1 MKSNETKTYGS
12 IRKIKAYGT
21 CGVILGLAAL
31 AVATTNGVQAD
42 EVAKTEPT
50 TVAPANTATNLPDS
64 QPAKTAEQQNQLNQA
79 GQAQGNV
86 TVQVDN
92 SQVNQAAQA
101 AQKEGVKVVQDASV
115 DKGTTNT
122 ITETQKAQAE
132 IAADQAKQRAAVE
145 KTTEDYVKAKDDH
158 TKAVEE
164 TKQANA
170 KIKADNAA
178 LKEAHDKAEK
188 AGQDVNQAVSTA
200 KDKVKAEF
208 KDAKVSESSKT
219 IKVEATKDSYDAY
232 TKEVEKVKTD
242 NQKSTDTYIAEKR
255 KENKEIEDTKAYN
268 EGVRKRNAEGKAK
281 VEAENAE
288 IAKRNQAQLDH
299 KKSVEDENAAITKRN
314 AEGQAKVEAENVAI
328 DDFNKKVAE
337 HNKAEDARVAK
348 EKAEAEKNKKK
359 DGYLSEVVS
368 QGLVFKNEADAHI
381 DVKGADSYISA
392 KGLHEAFKD
401 ITRIMGLGEDQLQQY
416 VTYFSLPGA
425 KDLKLS
431 KDPSRLTSKFEL
443 YKSKA
448 GFAFGGE
455 GNQFGAVN
463 SKVGKTVTVTYTNLK
478 NSSYKGRAI
487 SKMELDVTVKS
498 TSENIQDDVV
508 FGFSKNPAKGIEVA
522 ARYKDTNK
530 DYKLDL
536 SLRTR
541 FYDADGNLINF
552 EDNKDNPNEAKGL
565 LSLSSLNAYKNHVE
579 TARPSDTARFIQISG
594 SSIVKHDNGLVY
606 SNEKDNSNGN
616 HFGLNQHNI
625 IDSTTSPY
633 YWYLAGALALKGTN
647 PEYGITVT
655 SWDKLGDRK
664 SEGRFTPSIWFT
676 VTSELAATGVPTRP
690 QYQQPKERKNFTP
703 EKLKEVPTPKLETPK
718 NFTPE
723 KLKEVPTP
731 KAKLTLV
738 KVNGVPTP
746 TYKPKEKEPTV
757 PVVPTVHVH
766 DYKLSTRP
774 QVQKAVENADKV
786 NINGQYVAKN
796 SLNRF
801 VLQTETLPAGRKPIT
816 QLVFNDHLPQGFKVD
831 LEKTKEANK
840 GYEVAYNEKANLL
853 TFKATTAT
861 LTSVNKDLAK
871 EYKLADLSVWGR
883 PQNDAAD
890 YENVFEIVVN
900 GGGSNGYVRKS
911 NKVLIHTPGK
921 PTPNT
926 PNDPKNPNRDPLKP
940 EKHNYNAAGTL
951 VDGKEMLPEGINY
964 YVSKWT
970 NRPNKN
976 DKSGK
981 EAIAKGFAYIE
992 DYQDDAVT
1000 PLESRFQV
1008 KDAEG
1013 KAVNGLKMYHVLD
1026 RKTLSKALNDMI
1038 DRSGISPKGAFYMW
1052 VAEKP
1057 EEFYKAYVQT
1067 GMDLYFH
1074 TPMQN
1079 KKGFTG
1085 KYTNQTFQVQFGN
1098 GYYSNVVVN
1107 HVPKLKVQKRVYNK
1121 LGDGQNLDGKLIKLG
1136 DKFYYFLDGAK
1147 LPADRG
1153 EALKEYR
1160 FYDDFDEKGDE
1171 FTGEYKAMAGVDI
1184 KLKDGTVIKAGTDLS
1199 QYAELKYDKAKGV
1212 VEISMKQDFLDKVDN
1227 ASEFDIDAAIQMKR
1241 IASGT
1246 FENTYKNVVNGH
1258 EVVSNTVKTSTPEP
1272 EKPQPKKPTP
1282 APKTPAPTLPQT
1294 GTASGIG
1301 LSVLGMILAGLG
1313 LFGLKKHKEN

>member
-92 SQVNQAAQA
+92 GQVNQAAQA
-101 AQKEGVKVVQDASV
+101 AQKEGVKVVQDATV
-115 DKGTTNT
+115 DKGTTNSLA
-122 ITETQKAQAE
+122 ETQKAQAE
-132 IAADQAKQRAAVE
+132 IAADQAKQKAAVE

-158 TKAVEE
+158 AKAVEE

-178 LKEAHDKAEK
+178 LKEAHDQAAQ
-188 AGQDVNQAVSTA
+188 AGQDVNQAVATS

-208 KDAKVSESSKT
+208 KDAQVSESSKT

-232 TKEVEKVKTD
+232 TKEVEKVKTE
-242 NQKSTDTYIAEKR
+242 NQKAIDTYVEEKR
-255 KENKEIEDTKAYN
+255 KEDKDIADTKAYN
-268 EGVRKRNAEGKAK
+268 EEVRKRNTKRKDE
-281 VEAENAE
+281 VDAENDK
-288 IAKRNQAQLDH
+288 IA
-299 KKSVEDENAAITKRN
+299 
-314 AEGQAKVEAENVAI
+314 
-328 DDFNKKVAE
+328 DFNKKVSQHNQAE
-337 HNKAEDARVAK
+337 NDRVAA
-348 EKAEAEKNKKK
+348 EKAQAEKDKTK
-359 DGYLSEVVS
+359 DGYLSQASVQNLIYNSEPNATFEVLTPNS
-368 QGLVFKNEADAHI
+368 GYQALSSDDKRYEPQEKIAQGKFVGTVNLKQGKSI
-381 DVKGADSYISA
+381 QVKYSNLQNSSYNGKKISSVV
-392 KGLHEAFKD
+392 L
-401 ITRIMGLGEDQLQQY
+401 
-416 VTYFSLPGA
+416 TYTN
-425 KDLKLS
+425 KT
-431 KDPSRLTSKFEL
+431 KDPSPKADLGMAFFKDPTKTFWLFTTTNSDTIPTEVGIDLEFFDDKGQKISLTKDEALIGLASLNNDTIANGANAKRSSVEQVRVDNGEVIEITGSSVKAHGNVAYADTDNHFKSAGSKFEQDDWDTGT
-443 YKSKA
+443 SKNRYY
-448 GFAFGGE
+448 GS
-455 GNQFGAVN
+455 AVA
-463 SKVGKTVTVTYTNLK
+463 KFK
-478 NSSYKGRAI
+478 NTDKISLTSISYKRPTVWLAI
-487 SKMELDVTVKS
+487 N
-498 TSENIQDDVV
+498 SEI
-508 FGFSKNPAKGIEVA
+508 A
-522 ARYKDTNK
+522 
-530 DYKLDL
+530 
-536 SLRTR
+536 
-541 FYDADGNLINF
+541 
-552 EDNKDNPNEAKGL
+552 
-565 LSLSSLNAYKNHVE
+565 
-579 TARPSDTARFIQISG
+579 
-594 SSIVKHDNGLVY
+594 
-606 SNEKDNSNGN
+606 
-616 HFGLNQHNI
+616 
-625 IDSTTSPY
+625 
-633 YWYLAGALALKGTN
+633 
-647 PEYGITVT
+647 
-655 SWDKLGDRK
+655 
-664 SEGRFTPSIWFT
+664 
-676 VTSELAATGVPTRP
+676 VP
-690 QYQQPKERKNFTP
+690 K
-703 EKLKEVPTPKLETPK
+703 VPTPPRYQEPKTPVEFK
-718 NFTPE
+718 PEPE
-723 KLKEVPTP
+723 KPVEPSKLKL
-731 KAKLTLV
+731 KLVT
-738 KVNGVPTP
+738 VNGVPDFIPTP
-746 TYKPKEKEPTV
+746 EEKFPKP

-774 QVQKAVENADKV
+774 QVQKTVENADKV

-801 VLQTETLPAGRKPIT
+801 VLQTETLPTGRKPIT

-840 GYEVAYNEKANLL
+840 GYEVAYSEKENLL

-890 YENVFEIVVN
+890 YENVFEMVVN

-921 PTPNT
+921 QQPNK

-951 VDGKEMLPEGINY
+951 VDGKEMLPGGINY

-1013 KAVNGLKMYHVLD
+1013 KAVNGLKMYHVLS
-1026 RKTLSKALNDMI
+1026 RETLSKELNDMI

-1107 HVPKLKVQKRVYNK
+1107 HVPELKVQKRVYNK

-1147 LPADRG
+1147 LTADRG

-1171 FTGEYKAMAGVDI
+1171 FTGQYKAMAAVDI

-1227 ASEFDIDAAIQMKR
+1227 ASEFDVDAAIQMKR
-1241 IASGT
+1241 IAVGT

-1258 EVVSNTVKTSTPEP
+1258 EIVSNTVKTSTPDP

-1282 APKTPAPTLPQT
+1282 APKTPAPALPQT

-1301 LSVLGMILAGLG
+1301 LSVLGMILAGFG

>member
-64 QPAKTAEQQNQLNQA
+64 QPVKTAEQQNQLNQA

-101 AQKEGVKVVQDASV
+101 AKKEGVEVVQDAPV

-122 ITETQKAQAE
+122 LAETQKAQAE
-132 IAADQAKQRAAVE
+132 IAADQAKQKAAVE
-145 KTTEDYVKAKDDH
+145 KTTEDYVKAKADH
-158 TKAVEE
+158 AKAVEA
-164 TKQANA
+164 TKKQNDQ
-170 KIKADNAA
+170 IVADNKA

-208 KDAKVSESSKT
+208 KDAKVSESTKA

-232 TKEVEKVKTD
+232 TKEVEKVKAD

-255 KENKEIEDTKAYN
+255 QEDKDIADTKAYN

-281 VEAENAE
+281 VEAENA
-288 IAKRNQAQLDH
+288 
-299 KKSVEDENAAITKRN
+299 
-314 AEGQAKVEAENVAI
+314 AI
-328 DDFNKKVAE
+328 DDFNKNVAE

-416 VTYFSLPGA
+416 VTYFSLPDA

-431 KDPSRLTSKFEL
+431 TDPSRLTSNFEL
-443 YKSKA
+443 YKAKA
-448 GFAFGGE
+448 GFVFGGE

-478 NSSYKGRAI
+478 SSSYKGRAI
-487 SKMELDVTVKS
+487 SKMELDVTVKP

-522 ARYKDTNK
+522 ARYKDTDK

-664 SEGRFTPSIWFT
+664 GEGRFTPSIWFT

-690 QYQQPKERKNFTP
+690 QYKKPKERKNFTP
-703 EKLKEVPTPKLETPK
+703 EKLKEAP
-718 NFTPE
+718 N
-723 KLKEVPTP
+723 P
-731 KAKLTLV
+731 KAKLNLV
-738 KVNGVPTP
+738 TVNGVPAP
-746 TYKPKEKEPTV
+746 TYKPNEKMPTP

-801 VLQTETLPAGRKPIT
+801 VLQTETLPAGRKPIN

-840 GYEVAYNEKANLL
+840 GYEVAYSEKENLL

-890 YENVFEIVVN
+890 YENVFEMVVN

-921 PTPNT
+921 PDPNK

-964 YVSKWT
+964 YISKWA
-970 NRPNKN
+970 NRPNKG

-1026 RKTLSKALNDMI
+1026 CKTLSKALNDMI

-1067 GMDLYFH
+1067 GMDLFFH

-1107 HVPKLKVQKRVYNK
+1107 HVPELKVQKRVYNK
-1121 LGDGQNLDGKLIKLG
+1121 LGNGQNLDGKLIKLG
-1136 DKFYYFLDGAK
+1136 DKFYYYLDGAK
-1147 LPADRG
+1147 LPANRG
-1153 EALKEYR
+1153 EVLKEYR
-1160 FYDDFDEKGDE
+1160 FFDDFDQKGDE
-1171 FTGEYKAMAGVDI
+1171 FTGEYKALAGVDI
-1184 KLKDGTVIKAGTDLS
+1184 KLKDGSVIKAGTDLS
-1199 QYAELKYDKAKGV
+1199 QYAELKYDKAKGI

-1227 ASEFDIDAAIQMKR
+1227 ASEFDVDAAIQMKR

-1258 EVVSNTVKTSTPEP
+1258 EIVSNTVKTTTPEP

-1282 APKTPAPTLPQT
+1282 APKTPAPALPQT
-1294 GTASGIG
+1294 GERSSIG
-1301 LSVLGMILAGLG
+1301 LVALGLSMLAGFG

>member
-1 MKSNETKTYGS
+1 MKSNEIKTYGS

-42 EVAKTEPT
+42 EVAKEPT

-64 QPAKTAEQQNQLNQA
+64 QAPKTAEQQNQLNQA

-86 TVQVDN
+86 NVQIDN
-92 SQVNQAAQA
+92 SQVNQAVQA
-101 AQKEGVKVVQDASV
+101 AKKEGVEVVQDAPV
-115 DKGTTNT
+115 DKGTTNSLA
-122 ITETQKAQAE
+122 ETQKAQAE
-132 IAADQAKQRAAVE
+132 IAADQAKQKAAVE

-158 TKAVEE
+158 KKAVEAV
-164 TKQANA
+164 KNQNDQIA
-170 KIKADNAA
+170 ADNKA

-188 AGQDVNQAVSTA
+188 AGQDVNQAVATA

-208 KDAKVSESSKT
+208 KDAQVSESTKT

-242 NQKSTDTYIAEKR
+242 NQKAIDTYVEEKR
-255 KENKEIEDTKAYN
+255 TEDKEIADIKAHN
-268 EGVRKRNAEGKAK
+268 EEVRKRNTKRKDE
-281 VEAENAE
+281 VDAEN
-288 IAKRNQAQLDH
+288 
-299 KKSVEDENAAITKRN
+299 DE
-314 AEGQAKVEAENVAI
+314 VV
-328 DDFNKKVAE
+328 DFNKKVLQ
-337 HNKAEDARVAK
+337 HNQAEDDRVAA
-348 EKAEAEKNKKK
+348 EKAQAEKDKTK
-359 DGYLSEVVS
+359 DGYLSQASVQNLIYNSEPNATFEVLTPNS
-368 QGLVFKNEADAHI
+368 GYQALSSDDKRYEPQEKIAQGKFVGTVNLKQGKSI
-381 DVKGADSYISA
+381 QVKYSNLQNSSYNGKKISSVV
-392 KGLHEAFKD
+392 L
-401 ITRIMGLGEDQLQQY
+401 
-416 VTYFSLPGA
+416 TYTN
-425 KDLKLS
+425 KT
-431 KDPSRLTSKFEL
+431 KDPSPKADLGMAFFKDPTKTFWLFTTTNSDTIPTEVGIDLEFFDDKGQKISLTKDEALIGLASLNNDTIANGANAKRSSVEQVRVDNGEVIEITGSSVKAHGNVAYADTDNHFKSAGSKFEQDDWDTGT
-443 YKSKA
+443 SKNRYY
-448 GFAFGGE
+448 GS
-455 GNQFGAVN
+455 AVA
-463 SKVGKTVTVTYTNLK
+463 KFK
-478 NSSYKGRAI
+478 NVDKISLTSISYKRPTVWLAI
-487 SKMELDVTVKS
+487 N
-498 TSENIQDDVV
+498 SEI
-508 FGFSKNPAKGIEVA
+508 A
-522 ARYKDTNK
+522 
-530 DYKLDL
+530 
-536 SLRTR
+536 
-541 FYDADGNLINF
+541 
-552 EDNKDNPNEAKGL
+552 
-565 LSLSSLNAYKNHVE
+565 
-579 TARPSDTARFIQISG
+579 
-594 SSIVKHDNGLVY
+594 
-606 SNEKDNSNGN
+606 
-616 HFGLNQHNI
+616 
-625 IDSTTSPY
+625 
-633 YWYLAGALALKGTN
+633 
-647 PEYGITVT
+647 
-655 SWDKLGDRK
+655 
-664 SEGRFTPSIWFT
+664 
-676 VTSELAATGVPTRP
+676 VP
-690 QYQQPKERKNFTP
+690 K
-703 EKLKEVPTPKLETPK
+703 VPTPPRYQEPKTPVEFK
-718 NFTPE
+718 PEPE
-723 KLKEVPTP
+723 KPVEPSKLKL
-731 KAKLTLV
+731 KLVT
-738 KVNGVPTP
+738 VNGVPDFIPTP
-746 TYKPKEKEPTV
+746 EENFPEP

-801 VLQTETLPAGRKPIT
+801 VLQTETLPTGRKPIT
-816 QLVFNDHLPQGFKVD
+816 QLVFNDHLPQGFKLDV
-831 LEKTKEANK
+831 EKTKESNK
-840 GYEVAYNEKANLL
+840 GYDVSYDEKTNLL

-890 YENVFEIVVN
+890 YENVFEMVVN

-940 EKHNYNAAGTL
+940 EKHNYNEQGKL

-1008 KDAEG
+1008 KDAQG

-1067 GMDLYFH
+1067 GMDLFFH
-1074 TPMQN
+1074 TPMKNQ
-1079 KKGFTG
+1079 KGFTG

-1107 HVPKLKVQKRVYNK
+1107 HVPELKVQKRVYNN

-1136 DKFYYFLDGAK
+1136 DKFYYYLDGAK
-1147 LPADRG
+1147 LPSDRG

-1171 FTGEYKAMAGVDI
+1171 FTGEYKAIAGVDI
-1184 KLKDGTVIKAGTDLS
+1184 KLKDGSVIKAGTDLS
-1199 QYAELKYDKAKGV
+1199 QYASLKYDKAKGI

-1227 ASEFDIDAAIQMKR
+1227 ASEFDVNAAIQMKR
-1241 IASGT
+1241 ISAGT

-1258 EVVSNTVKTSTPEP
+1258 ELVSNTVKTTTPEP

-1282 APKTPAPTLPQT
+1282 APKTPAPVLPQT
-1294 GTASGIG
+1294 GTASSVG
-1301 LSVLGMILAGLG
+1301 LSVLGMILAGFG
-1313 LFGLKKHKEN
+1313 LFGLKKQKEH

>member
-64 QPAKTAEQQNQLNQA
+64 QPVKTAEQQNQLNQA

-101 AQKEGVKVVQDASV
+101 AKKEGVEVVQDAPV

-122 ITETQKAQAE
+122 LAETQKAQAE
-132 IAADQAKQRAAVE
+132 IAADQAKQKAAVE
-145 KTTEDYVKAKDDH
+145 KTTEDYVKAKADH
-158 TKAVEE
+158 AKAVEA
-164 TKQANA
+164 TKKQNDQ
-170 KIKADNAA
+170 IVADNKA

-208 KDAKVSESSKT
+208 KDAKVSENSKM

-232 TKEVEKVKTD
+232 TKEVEKVKTE

-255 KENKEIEDTKAYN
+255 QEDKDISDTKAHN
-268 EGVRKRNAEGKAK
+268 EEVRKRNTKRKDE
-281 VEAENAE
+281 VDAENDK
-288 IAKRNQAQLDH
+288 IA
-299 KKSVEDENAAITKRN
+299 
-314 AEGQAKVEAENVAI
+314 
-328 DDFNKKVAE
+328 DFNKKVSQ
-337 HNKAEDARVAK
+337 HNQAEDDRVAA
-348 EKAEAEKNKKK
+348 EKAQAEKDKTK
-359 DGYLSEVVS
+359 DGYLSQASVQNLIYNSEPNATFEVLTS
-368 QGLVFKNEADAHI
+368 NSGYQALSSDDKRYEPQERIAQGKFVGTVNLKQGKSI
-381 DVKGADSYISA
+381 QVKYSNLQNSSYNGKKISSVV
-392 KGLHEAFKD
+392 L
-401 ITRIMGLGEDQLQQY
+401 
-416 VTYFSLPGA
+416 TYTN
-425 KDLKLS
+425 KT
-431 KDPSRLTSKFEL
+431 KDPSPKADLGMAFFKDPTKTFWLFTTTNSDTIPTEVGIDLEFFDDKGQKISLTKDEALIGLASLNNDTIANGANAKRSSVEQVRVDNGEVIEITGSSVKAHGNVAYADTDNHFKSAGSKFEQDDWDTGT
-443 YKSKA
+443 SKNRYY
-448 GFAFGGE
+448 GS
-455 GNQFGAVN
+455 AVA
-463 SKVGKTVTVTYTNLK
+463 KFK
-478 NSSYKGRAI
+478 NVDKISLTSISYKRPTVWLAI
-487 SKMELDVTVKS
+487 N
-498 TSENIQDDVV
+498 SEI
-508 FGFSKNPAKGIEVA
+508 A
-522 ARYKDTNK
+522 
-530 DYKLDL
+530 
-536 SLRTR
+536 
-541 FYDADGNLINF
+541 
-552 EDNKDNPNEAKGL
+552 
-565 LSLSSLNAYKNHVE
+565 
-579 TARPSDTARFIQISG
+579 
-594 SSIVKHDNGLVY
+594 
-606 SNEKDNSNGN
+606 
-616 HFGLNQHNI
+616 
-625 IDSTTSPY
+625 
-633 YWYLAGALALKGTN
+633 
-647 PEYGITVT
+647 
-655 SWDKLGDRK
+655 
-664 SEGRFTPSIWFT
+664 
-676 VTSELAATGVPTRP
+676 VP
-690 QYQQPKERKNFTP
+690 K
-703 EKLKEVPTPKLETPK
+703 VPTPPRYQEPK
-718 NFTPE
+718 IPVEFKPEPE
-723 KLKEVPTP
+723 KPVEPSKLKL
-731 KAKLTLV
+731 KLVT
-738 KVNGVPTP
+738 VNGVPDFIPTP
-746 TYKPKEKEPTV
+746 EAKFPEP

-890 YENVFEIVVN
+890 YENVFEMVVN

-921 PTPNT
+921 PDPNK

-940 EKHNYNAAGTL
+940 EKHNYNEQGKL

-970 NRPNKN
+970 NRPNKG

-1008 KDAEG
+1008 KDAQG

-1074 TPMQN
+1074 TPMQIGQ
-1079 KKGFTG
+1079 GFTG

-1107 HVPKLKVQKRVYNK
+1107 HVPELKVQKQVYNK
-1121 LGDGQNLDGKLIKLG
+1121 LGDGQNLDGKLVKLG

-1147 LPADRG
+1147 LPANRG

-1160 FYDDFDEKGDE
+1160 FFDDFDQKGDE
-1171 FTGEYKAMAGVDI
+1171 FTGEYKALAGVDI
-1184 KLKDGTVIKAGTDLS
+1184 KLKDGSVIKAGTDLS
-1199 QYAELKYDKAKGV
+1199 QYAELKYNKAKGV

-1227 ASEFDIDAAIQMKR
+1227 ASEFDVDAAIQMKR
-1241 IASGT
+1241 IAAGT

-1258 EVVSNTVKTSTPEP
+1258 EIVSNTVKTSTPTPEP

-1282 APKTPAPTLPQT
+1282 APKTPAPALPQT

-1301 LSVLGMILAGLG
+1301 LSVLGMILAGFG

>member
-1 MKSNETKTYGS
+1 MKSNESKTYGS

-64 QPAKTAEQQNQLNQA
+64 QPVKTAEQQNQLNQA

-101 AQKEGVKVVQDASV
+101 AKKEGVEVVQDAPV

-122 ITETQKAQAE
+122 LAETQKAQAE
-132 IAADQAKQRAAVE
+132 IAADQAKQKAAVE
-145 KTTEDYVKAKDDH
+145 KTTEDYVKAKADH
-158 TKAVEE
+158 AKAVEA
-164 TKQANA
+164 TKKQNDQ
-170 KIKADNAA
+170 IVADNKA

-208 KDAKVSESSKT
+208 KDAKVSESTKA

-232 TKEVEKVKTD
+232 TKEVEKVKAD

-255 KENKEIEDTKAYN
+255 QEDKDIADTKAYN

-281 VEAENAE
+281 VEAENA
-288 IAKRNQAQLDH
+288 
-299 KKSVEDENAAITKRN
+299 
-314 AEGQAKVEAENVAI
+314 AI
-328 DDFNKKVAE
+328 DDFNRNVAE
-337 HNKAEDARVAK
+337 HNKAEGARFAK
-348 EKAEAEKNKKK
+348 EKAEAEKNRVK

-401 ITRIMGLGEDQLQQY
+401 ITKSMGLGEDQLQQY
-416 VTYFSLPGA
+416 VTYFSLPDA

-443 YKSKA
+443 YKAKA
-448 GFAFGGE
+448 GFVYGGE

-487 SKMELDVTVKS
+487 SKMELDVTVKP

-616 HFGLNQHNI
+616 HFGLNQYNI

-664 SEGRFTPSIWFT
+664 GEGRFTPSIWFT

-690 QYQQPKERKNFTP
+690 QYKKPKERKNFTP
-703 EKLKEVPTPKLETPK
+703 EKLKEA
-718 NFTPE
+718 
-723 KLKEVPTP
+723 PTP
-731 KAKLTLV
+731 KAKLNLV
-738 KVNGVPTP
+738 TVNGVPAP
-746 TYKPKEKEPTV
+746 TYKPNEKMPTP
-757 PVVPTVHVH
+757 PVVPTVHYH
-766 DYKLSTRP
+766 RYQL
-774 QVQKAVENADKV
+774 KA
-786 NINGQYVAKN
+786 Q
-796 SLNRF
+796 
-801 VLQTETLPAGRKPIT
+801 
-816 QLVFNDHLPQGFKVD
+816 FKV
-831 LEKTKEANK
+831 
-840 GYEVAYNEKANLL
+840 
-853 TFKATTAT
+853 
-861 LTSVNKDLAK
+861 
-871 EYKLADLSVWGR
+871 
-883 PQNDAAD
+883 
-890 YENVFEIVVN
+890 
-900 GGGSNGYVRKS
+900 
-911 NKVLIHTPGK
+911 
-921 PTPNT
+921 
-926 PNDPKNPNRDPLKP
+926 
-940 EKHNYNAAGTL
+940 EKHNYNAKGEL
-951 VDGKEMLPEGINY
+951 IDDKEMLPEGINY
-964 YVSKWT
+964 YVSKWS
-970 NRPNKN
+970 NWQNKGN
-976 DKSGK
+976 QSSKDVVKR
-981 EAIAKGFAYIE
+981 GFAYIE
-992 DYQDDAVT
+992 DYDETKVT
-1000 PLESRFQV
+1000 GLESRFQV

-1067 GMDLYFH
+1067 GMDLFFH

-1107 HVPKLKVQKRVYNK
+1107 HVPELKVQKRVYNK
-1121 LGDGQNLDGKLIKLG
+1121 LGNGQNLDGKLIKLG
-1136 DKFYYFLDGAK
+1136 DKFYYYLDGAK
-1147 LPADRG
+1147 LPANRG
-1153 EALKEYR
+1153 EVLKEYR
-1160 FYDDFDEKGDE
+1160 FFDDFDQKGDE
-1171 FTGEYKAMAGVDI
+1171 FTGEYKALAGVDI
-1184 KLKDGTVIKAGTDLS
+1184 KLKDGSVIKVGTNLS
-1199 QYAELKYDKAKGV
+1199 QYAELKYDKAKGI

-1227 ASEFDIDAAIQMKR
+1227 ASEFDVDAAIQMKR
-1241 IASGT
+1241 IATGT

-1258 EVVSNTVKTSTPEP
+1258 EIVSNTVKTTTPEP
-1272 EKPQPKKPTP
+1272 EKPQPK
-1282 APKTPAPTLPQT
+1282 TPAPTAQKPALPQT

-1301 LSVLGMILAGLG
+1301 LSVLGMILAGFG

>member
-1 MKSNETKTYGS
+1 MKSNESKTYGS

-64 QPAKTAEQQNQLNQA
+64 QPVKTAEQQNQLNQA

-101 AQKEGVKVVQDASV
+101 AKKEGVEVVQDAPV

-122 ITETQKAQAE
+122 LAETQKAQAE
-132 IAADQAKQRAAVE
+132 IAADQAKQKAAVE
-145 KTTEDYVKAKDDH
+145 KTTEDYVKAKADH
-158 TKAVEE
+158 AKAVEA
-164 TKQANA
+164 TKKQNDQ
-170 KIKADNAA
+170 IVADNKA

-208 KDAKVSESSKT
+208 KDAKVSESTKA

-232 TKEVEKVKTD
+232 TKEVEKVKAD

-255 KENKEIEDTKAYN
+255 QEDKDIADTKAYN
-268 EGVRKRNAEGKAK
+268 EGVRKRNAEGKSK
-281 VEAENAE
+281 VEAENA
-288 IAKRNQAQLDH
+288 
-299 KKSVEDENAAITKRN
+299 
-314 AEGQAKVEAENVAI
+314 AI
-328 DDFNKKVAE
+328 DDFNKNVAE
-337 HNKAEDARVAK
+337 HNKAEDARFAK

-359 DGYLSEVVS
+359 DSYLSEVAS

-401 ITRIMGLGEDQLQQY
+401 ITKSMGLGEDQLQQY
-416 VTYFSLPGA
+416 VTYFSLPSA
-425 KDLKLS
+425 QDLKIS
-431 KDPSRLTSKFEL
+431 KDPSRLTSNFEL
-443 YKSKA
+443 YKAKA
-448 GFAFGGE
+448 GFVFGGE

-478 NSSYKGRAI
+478 SSSYKGRAI
-487 SKMELDVTVKS
+487 SKMELDVTVKP

-664 SEGRFTPSIWFT
+664 GEGRFTPSIWFT

-690 QYQQPKERKNFTP
+690 QYKKPKERKNFTP
-703 EKLKEVPTPKLETPK
+703 EKLKEA
-718 NFTPE
+718 
-723 KLKEVPTP
+723 PTP
-731 KAKLTLV
+731 KAKLNLV
-738 KVNGVPTP
+738 TVNGIPAP
-746 TYKPKEKEPTV
+746 TYKPNEKMPTP
-757 PVVPTVHVH
+757 PVVPTVHYH
-766 DYKLSTRP
+766 RYQL
-774 QVQKAVENADKV
+774 KA
-786 NINGQYVAKN
+786 Q
-796 SLNRF
+796 
-801 VLQTETLPAGRKPIT
+801 
-816 QLVFNDHLPQGFKVD
+816 FKV
-831 LEKTKEANK
+831 
-840 GYEVAYNEKANLL
+840 
-853 TFKATTAT
+853 
-861 LTSVNKDLAK
+861 
-871 EYKLADLSVWGR
+871 
-883 PQNDAAD
+883 
-890 YENVFEIVVN
+890 
-900 GGGSNGYVRKS
+900 
-911 NKVLIHTPGK
+911 
-921 PTPNT
+921 
-926 PNDPKNPNRDPLKP
+926 
-940 EKHNYNAAGTL
+940 EKHNYNAKGEL
-951 VDGKEMLPEGINY
+951 IDDKEMLPEGINY
-964 YVSKWT
+964 YVSKWS
-970 NRPNKN
+970 NWQNKGN
-976 DKSGK
+976 QSSKDVVKR
-981 EAIAKGFAYIE
+981 GFAYIE
-992 DYQDDAVT
+992 DYDETKVT
-1000 PLESRFQV
+1000 GLESRFQV

-1067 GMDLYFH
+1067 GMDLFFH

-1107 HVPKLKVQKRVYNK
+1107 HVPELKVQKRVYNK

-1171 FTGEYKAMAGVDI
+1171 FTGEYKAMAAVDI
-1184 KLKDGTVIKAGTDLS
+1184 KLKDGSVIKAGTDLS
-1199 QYAELKYDKAKGV
+1199 QYAELKHDKARGI

-1227 ASEFDIDAAIQMKR
+1227 ASEFDVNAAVQMKR

-1258 EVVSNTVKTSTPEP
+1258 ELVSNTVKTSTPEP

-1282 APKTPAPTLPQT
+1282 APKTPAPALPQT

-1301 LSVLGMILAGLG
+1301 LSVLGMILAGFG
-1313 LFGLKKHKEN
+1313 LFGLKKQKEN

>member
-12 IRKIKAYGT
+12 IRKIKAYGA

-31 AVATTNGVQAD
+31 AVATAQTSYAD
-42 EVAKTEPT
+42 EAT
-50 TVAPANTATNLPDS
+50 TTPNTATNLQAS
-64 QPAKTAEQQNQLNQA
+64 QPAQTQA
-79 GQAQGNV
+79 AKQTIAQANQAQGTVNV
-86 TVQVDN
+86 TVDN
-92 SQVNQAAQA
+92 SQVNQAANQA
-101 AQKEGVKVVQDASV
+101 QQAGVKVVQDTTV

-122 ITETQKAQAE
+122 LAETQKAQAE
-132 IAADQAKQRAAVE
+132 IAADQAKQKAAVE
-145 KTTEDYVKAKDDH
+145 QTTADYQKAKADH
-158 TKAVEE
+158 AKAVEE
-164 TKQANA
+164 TKQKNA
-170 KIKADNAA
+170 QIEAENKA
-178 LKEAHDKAEK
+178 LKEAHDKASQQ
-188 AGQDVNQAVSTA
+188 AAQTNQAVEQA
-200 KDKVKAEF
+200 KAKIKAEF
-208 KDAKVSESSKT
+208 PDAKVTETTKEVKVDANKT
-219 IKVEATKDSYDAY
+219 SYDAY
-232 TKEVEKVKTD
+232 TKAVEQVKAENKKATE
-242 NQKSTDTYIAEKR
+242 TYQAEKT
-255 KENKEIEDTKAYN
+255 KEDKEIAAAKAYN
-268 EGVRKRNAEGKAK
+268 ETVRKQNAANKAK
-281 VEAENAE
+281 VDAENAE
-288 IAKRNQAQLDH
+288 ITKRNQAQLAR
-299 KKSVEDENAAITKRN
+299 KKSVEAENAAITKRN
-314 AEGQAKVEAENVAI
+314 AAEKDKVDAENKEI
-328 DDFNKKVAE
+328 DKFNKEVAE
-337 HNKAEDARVAK
+337 FNKSEDERATRERA
-348 EKAEAEKNKKK
+348 KAEADKHK
-359 DGYLSEVVS
+359 DGYLSEVAQ
-368 QGLVFKNEADAHI
+368 QGLVYKSEKDAQVTI
-381 DVKGADSYISA
+381 KGAKSYISSN
-392 KGLHEAFKD
+392 GLKKAFEDVTKN
-401 ITRIMGLGEDQLQQY
+401 MGAGTLQQY
-416 VTYFSLPGA
+416 VTYFSQAFGD
-425 KDLKLS
+425 DLKLTN
-431 KDPSRLTSKFEL
+431 DPSRLSKTVEW
-443 YKSKA
+443 YQPQS
-448 GFAFGGE
+448 
-455 GNQFGAVN
+455 GNVYSETPMTAVN
-463 SKVGKTVTVTYTNLK
+463 AKVGQTVTVTYSNLK
-478 NSSYKGRAI
+478 NSSYKGKTI
-487 SKMELDVTVKS
+487 SRVEVDITVLPK
-498 TSENIQDDVV
+498 
-508 FGFSKNPAKGIEVA
+508 SKNIKEDYVLGVFKDPGKGIEVG
-522 ARYKDTNK
+522 ARAQDHGQDYDLNYKVK
-530 DYKLDL
+530 M
-536 SLRTR
+536 R
-541 FYDADGNLINF
+541 FYDQNGNKITF
-552 EDNKDNPNEAKGL
+552 EDTKDGAKGL
-565 LSLSSLNAYKNHVE
+565 LAASSLNAYKNHVE
-579 TARPSDTARFIQISG
+579 TMKPSDSARFVPITG
-594 SSIVKHDNGLVY
+594 SSIVQHSNGYVY

-625 IDSTTSPY
+625 VDSTTSPY
-633 YWYLAGALALKGTN
+633 YWYVGGALALKGSDPTF
-647 PEYGITVT
+647 EMRVT
-655 SWDKLGDRK
+655 SWDRLGDRK
-664 SEGRFTPSIWFT
+664 GEGRFTPSIWFT
-676 VTSELAATGVPTRP
+676 LTSELAATGVPTAPRH
-690 QYQQPKERKNFTP
+690 KEAKPHKTFTP
-703 EKLKEVPTPKLETPK
+703 EKLKEVPIPKLEELK
-718 NFTPE
+718 KFTPE
-723 KLKEVPTP
+723 KEKTVPSP
-731 KAKLTLV
+731 KAKLTLI
-738 KVNGVPTP
+738 KVNGVPAP
-746 TYKPKEKEPTV
+746 TYKPTEKLPTP

-801 VLQTETLPAGRKPIT
+801 VLKTETLPSSRKTTT

-831 LEKTKEANK
+831 LEKTKEANR

-861 LTSVNKDLAK
+861 LNSVNKDLAK

-890 YENVFEIVVN
+890 YENVFEMVVN

-921 PTPNT
+921 QDPNK
-926 PNDPKNPNRDPLKP
+926 PNDPKNPNRDPLRP
-940 EKHNYNAAGTL
+940 EKHNYNEQGKL
-951 VDGKEMLPEGINY
+951 VDGKEMLSEGINY

-1067 GMDLYFH
+1067 GMDLFFH
-1074 TPMQN
+1074 TPMKN

-1107 HVPKLKVQKRVYNK
+1107 HVPELKVQKRVYNK

-1147 LPADRG
+1147 LPANRG

-1160 FYDDFDEKGDE
+1160 FFDDFDQKGDE
-1171 FTGEYKAMAGVDI
+1171 FTGEYKAMAAVDI

-1199 QYAELKYDKAKGV
+1199 QYAELKYDKAKGI

-1227 ASEFDIDAAIQMKR
+1227 ASEFDVDAAIQMKR
-1241 IASGT
+1241 IAAGT

-1258 EVVSNTVKTSTPEP
+1258 ELVSNTVKTNTPEP
-1272 EKPQPKKPTP
+1272 EKPQPKKP
-1282 APKTPAPTLPQT
+1282 TPAPTLPQT

-1301 LSVLGMILAGLG
+1301 LSVLGMLLASFG
-1313 LFGLKKHKEN
+1313 LFGLKKYKEN

>member
-1 MKSNETKTYGS
+1 MKSNESKTYGS

-21 CGVILGLAAL
+21 CGVILGFAAL

-64 QPAKTAEQQNQLNQA
+64 QPVKTAEQQNQLNQA

-101 AQKEGVKVVQDASV
+101 AKKEGVEVVQDAPV

-122 ITETQKAQAE
+122 LAETQKAQAE
-132 IAADQAKQRAAVE
+132 IAADQAKQKAAVE
-145 KTTEDYVKAKDDH
+145 KTTEDYVKAKADH
-158 TKAVEE
+158 AKAVEA
-164 TKQANA
+164 TKKQNDQ
-170 KIKADNAA
+170 IVADNKA

-208 KDAKVSESSKT
+208 KDAKVSESTKA

-232 TKEVEKVKTD
+232 TKEVEKVKAD

-255 KENKEIEDTKAYN
+255 QEDKDIADTKAYN

-281 VEAENAE
+281 VEAENA
-288 IAKRNQAQLDH
+288 
-299 KKSVEDENAAITKRN
+299 
-314 AEGQAKVEAENVAI
+314 AI
-328 DDFNKKVAE
+328 DDFNKNVAE
-337 HNKAEDARVAK
+337 HNKAEDARFAK

-401 ITRIMGLGEDQLQQY
+401 ITKSMGLGEDQLQQY
-416 VTYFSLPGA
+416 VTYFSLPSA
-425 KDLKLS
+425 QDLKIS
-431 KDPSRLTSKFEL
+431 KDPSRLTSNFEL
-443 YKSKA
+443 YKAKA
-448 GFAFGGE
+448 GFVFGGE

-487 SKMELDVTVKS
+487 SKMELDVTVKP

-664 SEGRFTPSIWFT
+664 GEGRFTPSIWFT

-690 QYQQPKERKNFTP
+690 QYKKPKERKNFTP
-703 EKLKEVPTPKLETPK
+703 EKLKEA
-718 NFTPE
+718 
-723 KLKEVPTP
+723 PTP
-731 KAKLTLV
+731 KAKLNLV
-738 KVNGVPTP
+738 TVNGVPAP
-746 TYKPKEKEPTV
+746 TYKPNEKMPTP
-757 PVVPTVHVH
+757 PVVPTVHYH
-766 DYKLSTRP
+766 RYQL
-774 QVQKAVENADKV
+774 KA
-786 NINGQYVAKN
+786 Q
-796 SLNRF
+796 
-801 VLQTETLPAGRKPIT
+801 
-816 QLVFNDHLPQGFKVD
+816 FKV
-831 LEKTKEANK
+831 
-840 GYEVAYNEKANLL
+840 
-853 TFKATTAT
+853 
-861 LTSVNKDLAK
+861 
-871 EYKLADLSVWGR
+871 
-883 PQNDAAD
+883 
-890 YENVFEIVVN
+890 
-900 GGGSNGYVRKS
+900 
-911 NKVLIHTPGK
+911 
-921 PTPNT
+921 
-926 PNDPKNPNRDPLKP
+926 
-940 EKHNYNAAGTL
+940 EKHNYNAKGEL
-951 VDGKEMLPEGINY
+951 IDDKEMLPEGINY
-964 YVSKWT
+964 YVSKWS
-970 NRPNKN
+970 NWQNKGN
-976 DKSGK
+976 QSSKDVVKR
-981 EAIAKGFAYIE
+981 GFAYIE
-992 DYQDDAVT
+992 DYDETKVT
-1000 PLESRFQV
+1000 GLESRFQV

-1067 GMDLYFH
+1067 GMDLFFH

-1107 HVPKLKVQKRVYNK
+1107 HVPELKVQKRVYNK

-1171 FTGEYKAMAGVDI
+1171 FTGEYKAMAAVDI
-1184 KLKDGTVIKAGTDLS
+1184 KLKDGSVIKAGTDLS
-1199 QYAELKYDKAKGV
+1199 QYAELKHDKARGI

-1227 ASEFDIDAAIQMKR
+1227 ASEFDVNAAVQMKR

-1258 EVVSNTVKTSTPEP
+1258 ELVSNTVKTSTPEP

-1282 APKTPAPTLPQT
+1282 APKTPAPALPQT

-1301 LSVLGMILAGLG
+1301 LSVLGMILAGFG
-1313 LFGLKKHKEN
+1313 LFGLKKQKEN

>member
-1 MKSNETKTYGS
+1 MKSNELKTYGS

-79 GQAQGNV
+79 GRAQGNV

-101 AQKEGVKVVQDASV
+101 AKKEGVEVVQDAPV

-122 ITETQKAQAE
+122 LAETQKAQAE
-132 IAADQAKQRAAVE
+132 IAADQAKQKAAVE
-145 KTTEDYVKAKDDH
+145 KTTEDYVKAKADH
-158 TKAVEE
+158 AKAVEA
-164 TKQANA
+164 TKKQNDQ
-170 KIKADNAA
+170 IVADNKA

-208 KDAKVSESSKT
+208 KDAKVSESTKA

-232 TKEVEKVKTD
+232 TKEVEKVKAD

-255 KENKEIEDTKAYN
+255 QEDKDIADTKAYN

-281 VEAENAE
+281 VEAENA
-288 IAKRNQAQLDH
+288 
-299 KKSVEDENAAITKRN
+299 
-314 AEGQAKVEAENVAI
+314 AI
-328 DDFNKKVAE
+328 DDFNRNVAE
-337 HNKAEDARVAK
+337 HNKAEGARFAK
-348 EKAEAEKNKKK
+348 EKAEAEKNRVK

-401 ITRIMGLGEDQLQQY
+401 ITKSMGLGEDQLQQY
-416 VTYFSLPGA
+416 VTYFSLPSA
-425 KDLKLS
+425 QDLKIS
-431 KDPSRLTSKFEL
+431 KDPSRLTSNFEL
-443 YKSKA
+443 YKAKA
-448 GFAFGGE
+448 GFVYGGE

-487 SKMELDVTVKS
+487 SKMELDVTVKP

-616 HFGLNQHNI
+616 HFGLNQYNI

-664 SEGRFTPSIWFT
+664 GEGRFTPSIWFT

-690 QYQQPKERKNFTP
+690 QYKKPKERKNFTP
-703 EKLKEVPTPKLETPK
+703 EKLKEA
-718 NFTPE
+718 
-723 KLKEVPTP
+723 PTP
-731 KAKLTLV
+731 KAKLNLV
-738 KVNGVPTP
+738 TVNGVPAP
-746 TYKPKEKEPTV
+746 TYKPNEKMPTP
-757 PVVPTVHVH
+757 PVVPTVHYH
-766 DYKLSTRP
+766 RYQL
-774 QVQKAVENADKV
+774 KA
-786 NINGQYVAKN
+786 Q
-796 SLNRF
+796 
-801 VLQTETLPAGRKPIT
+801 
-816 QLVFNDHLPQGFKVD
+816 FKV
-831 LEKTKEANK
+831 
-840 GYEVAYNEKANLL
+840 
-853 TFKATTAT
+853 
-861 LTSVNKDLAK
+861 
-871 EYKLADLSVWGR
+871 
-883 PQNDAAD
+883 
-890 YENVFEIVVN
+890 
-900 GGGSNGYVRKS
+900 
-911 NKVLIHTPGK
+911 
-921 PTPNT
+921 
-926 PNDPKNPNRDPLKP
+926 
-940 EKHNYNAAGTL
+940 EKHNYNAKGEL
-951 VDGKEMLPEGINY
+951 IDDKEMLPEGINY
-964 YVSKWT
+964 YVSKWS
-970 NRPNKN
+970 NWQNKGN
-976 DKSGK
+976 QSSKDVVKR
-981 EAIAKGFAYIE
+981 GFAYIE
-992 DYQDDAVT
+992 DYDETKVT
-1000 PLESRFQV
+1000 GLESRFQV

-1067 GMDLYFH
+1067 GMDLFFH

-1107 HVPKLKVQKRVYNK
+1107 HVPELKVQKRVYNK
-1121 LGDGQNLDGKLIKLG
+1121 LGNGQNLDGKLIKLG
-1136 DKFYYFLDGAK
+1136 DKFYYYLDGAK
-1147 LPADRG
+1147 LPANRG

-1160 FYDDFDEKGDE
+1160 FFDDFDQKGDE
-1171 FTGEYKAMAGVDI
+1171 FTGEYKALAGVDI
-1184 KLKDGTVIKAGTDLS
+1184 KLKDGSVIKVGTNLS
-1199 QYAELKYDKAKGV
+1199 QYAELKYDKAKGI
-1212 VEISMKQDFLDKVDN
+1212 VEISMKQDFLDKV
-1227 ASEFDIDAAIQMKR
+1227 
-1241 IASGT
+1241 
-1246 FENTYKNVVNGH
+1246 
-1258 EVVSNTVKTSTPEP
+1258 
-1272 EKPQPKKPTP
+1272 
-1282 APKTPAPTLPQT
+1282 
-1294 GTASGIG
+1294 
-1301 LSVLGMILAGLG
+1301 
-1313 LFGLKKHKEN
+1313 

>member
-1 MKSNETKTYGS
+1 MKSNESKTYGS

-79 GQAQGNV
+79 GRAQGNV

-101 AQKEGVKVVQDASV
+101 AKKEGVEVVQDAPV

-122 ITETQKAQAE
+122 LAETQKAQAE
-132 IAADQAKQRAAVE
+132 IAADQAKQKAAVE
-145 KTTEDYVKAKDDH
+145 KTTEDYVKAKADH
-158 TKAVEE
+158 AKAVEA
-164 TKQANA
+164 TKKQNDQ
-170 KIKADNAA
+170 IVADNKA

-208 KDAKVSESSKT
+208 KDAKVSESTKA

-232 TKEVEKVKTD
+232 TKEVEKVKAD

-255 KENKEIEDTKAYN
+255 QEDKDIADTKAYN

-281 VEAENAE
+281 VEAENA
-288 IAKRNQAQLDH
+288 
-299 KKSVEDENAAITKRN
+299 
-314 AEGQAKVEAENVAI
+314 AI
-328 DDFNKKVAE
+328 DDFNRNVAE
-337 HNKAEDARVAK
+337 HNKAEDARFAK
-348 EKAEAEKNKKK
+348 EKAEAEKNRVK

-401 ITRIMGLGEDQLQQY
+401 ITRIMGFGEDQLQQY
-416 VTYFSLPGA
+416 VTYFSLPDA

-443 YKSKA
+443 YKAKA
-448 GFAFGGE
+448 GFVYGGE

-487 SKMELDVTVKS
+487 SKMELDVTVKP

-664 SEGRFTPSIWFT
+664 GEGRFTPSIWFT

-690 QYQQPKERKNFTP
+690 QYKKPKERKNFTP
-703 EKLKEVPTPKLETPK
+703 EKLKEA
-718 NFTPE
+718 
-723 KLKEVPTP
+723 PTP
-731 KAKLTLV
+731 KAKLNLV
-738 KVNGVPTP
+738 TVNGVPAP
-746 TYKPKEKEPTV
+746 TYKPNEKMPTP
-757 PVVPTVHVH
+757 PVVPTVHYH
-766 DYKLSTRP
+766 RYQL
-774 QVQKAVENADKV
+774 KA
-786 NINGQYVAKN
+786 Q
-796 SLNRF
+796 
-801 VLQTETLPAGRKPIT
+801 
-816 QLVFNDHLPQGFKVD
+816 FKV
-831 LEKTKEANK
+831 
-840 GYEVAYNEKANLL
+840 
-853 TFKATTAT
+853 
-861 LTSVNKDLAK
+861 
-871 EYKLADLSVWGR
+871 
-883 PQNDAAD
+883 
-890 YENVFEIVVN
+890 
-900 GGGSNGYVRKS
+900 
-911 NKVLIHTPGK
+911 
-921 PTPNT
+921 
-926 PNDPKNPNRDPLKP
+926 
-940 EKHNYNAAGTL
+940 EKHNYNAKGEL
-951 VDGKEMLPEGINY
+951 IDDKEMLPEGINY
-964 YVSKWT
+964 YVSKWS
-970 NRPNKN
+970 NWQNKGN
-976 DKSGK
+976 QSSKDVVKR
-981 EAIAKGFAYIE
+981 GFAYIE
-992 DYQDDAVT
+992 DYDETKVT
-1000 PLESRFQV
+1000 GLESRFQV

-1067 GMDLYFH
+1067 GMDLFFH

-1107 HVPKLKVQKRVYNK
+1107 HVPELKVQKRVYNK
-1121 LGDGQNLDGKLIKLG
+1121 LGNGQNLDGKLIKLG
-1136 DKFYYFLDGAK
+1136 DKFYYYLDGAK
-1147 LPADRG
+1147 LPANRG

-1160 FYDDFDEKGDE
+1160 FFDDFDQKGDE
-1171 FTGEYKAMAGVDI
+1171 FTGEYKALAGVDI
-1184 KLKDGTVIKAGTDLS
+1184 KLKDGSVIKAGTDLS
-1199 QYAELKYDKAKGV
+1199 QYAELKYDKAKGI

-1227 ASEFDIDAAIQMKR
+1227 ASEFDVDAAVQMKR

-1258 EVVSNTVKTSTPEP
+1258 EIVSNTVKTTTPEP

-1282 APKTPAPTLPQT
+1282 APKTPAPALPQT

-1301 LSVLGMILAGLG
+1301 LSVLGMILAGFG
-1313 LFGLKKHKEN
+1313 LFGLKKQKEN

>member
-31 AVATTNGVQAD
+31 AVATAQTSYA
-42 EVAKTEPT
+42 EEAT
-50 TVAPANTATNLPDS
+50 TTPNTATNLPAS
-64 QPAKTAEQQNQLNQA
+64 QPAQTQAAQQSIAQA
-79 GQAQGNV
+79 NQAQGTVNV
-86 TVQVDN
+86 TVDN
-92 SQVNQAAQA
+92 SQVNQAAQQ
-101 AQKEGVKVVQDASV
+101 AQNAGVKVVQDTPV

-122 ITETQKAQAE
+122 LAETQKAQAE
-132 IAADQAKQRAAVE
+132 ISQDQAKQKAAVE
-145 KTTEDYVKAKDDH
+145 QTTADYQKAKADH
-158 TKAVEE
+158 AKAVEE
-164 TKQANA
+164 MKQKNA
-170 KIKADNAA
+170 QIEAENQA
-178 LKEAHDKAEK
+178 LKEAHNKAIQQ
-188 AGQDVNQAVSTA
+188 ATQTNQAVDQA
-200 KDKVKAEF
+200 KAKIKAEF
-208 KDAKVSESSKT
+208 PDAKVTETTKEV
-219 IKVEATKDSYDAY
+219 KVEANKTSYDAY
-232 TKEVEKVKTD
+232 TKAVEQVKAENKKATE
-242 NQKSTDTYIAEKR
+242 TYQAEKT
-255 KENKEIEDTKAYN
+255 KESKEIAAAKAYN
-268 EGVRKRNAEGKAK
+268 ETVRKQNAANKAK
-281 VEAENAE
+281 VDAENAE
-288 IAKRNQAQLDH
+288 ITKRNQAQLAN
-299 KKSVEDENAAITKRN
+299 KKSVEAENAAITKRN
-314 AEGQAKVEAENVAI
+314 AAGQAKVDAENKEI
-328 DDFNKKVAE
+328 DKFNKEVAE
-337 HNKAEDARVAK
+337 FNKSEDERVARERAKAEQDRH
-348 EKAEAEKNKKK
+348 K
-359 DGYLSEVVS
+359 DGYLSEVVT
-368 QGLVFKNEADAHI
+368 QGLVFKNETNASI
-381 DVKGADSYISA
+381 TVTGADSYTSA
-392 KGLHEAFKD
+392 KGLKEAFAEAHQKIGLPFQEYVFNFSYLD
-401 ITRIMGLGEDQLQQY
+401 DRTITKRSDRL
-416 VTYFSLPGA
+416 A
-425 KDLKLS
+425 KQ
-431 KDPSRLTSKFEL
+431 FEL
-443 YKSKA
+443 YQTTTAMTVVKGSKL
-448 GFAFGGE
+448 GV
-455 GNQFGAVN
+455 VN
-463 SKVGKTVTVTYTNLK
+463 SHVGQTVTVTWGNLQ
-478 NSSYKGRAI
+478 NSSFNGK
-487 SKMELDVTVKS
+487 KVTKAEMS
-498 TSENIQDDVV
+498 ITTLPNSENVQDEVIY
-508 FGFSKNPAKGIEVA
+508 GFHQNPADGVEISA
-522 ARYKDTNK
+522 IAKDRSK
-530 DYKLDL
+530 DYF
-536 SLRTR
+536 LRTR
-541 FYDADGNLINF
+541 LQLRYYLEDGTVVNF
-552 EDNKDNPNEAKGL
+552 SDTKNKPNEGKGL
-565 LSLSSLNAYKNHVE
+565 LGISSLNSHKNHVE
-579 TARPSDTARFIQISG
+579 GAQETSTSRFIPISG
-594 SSIVKHDNGLVY
+594 SSIVKHDNGMLY
-606 SNEKDNSNGN
+606 SNEQDNSNGA
-616 HFGLNQHNI
+616 HFGLPYQHNA
-625 IDSTTSPY
+625 IDYRDSPY
-633 YWYLAGALALKGTN
+633 FWYLAGALALKGTA
-647 PEYGITVT
+647 PSYDIVVT
-655 SWDKLGDRK
+655 NWGKLGDFK
-664 SEGRFTPSIWFT
+664 GEGHSNPSIWFT
-676 VTSELAATGVPTRP
+676 LTSELAAANVPTAPRH
-690 QYQQPKERKNFTP
+690 KEAKPHKTFTP
-703 EKLKEVPTPKLETPK
+703 EKLKEVPTPKLEELK
-718 NFTPE
+718 KFTPE
-723 KLKEVPTP
+723 KEKTVPSP

-746 TYKPKEKEPTV
+746 TYKPKEKEPTA

-774 QVQKAVENADKV
+774 QIAKAVENADKV

-853 TFKATTAT
+853 TFKATTAI

-890 YENVFEIVVN
+890 YENVFEMVVN

-921 PTPNT
+921 QQPNK

-940 EKHNYNAAGTL
+940 EKHNYNEQGKL
-951 VDGKEMLPEGINY
+951 VDGKEMLSEGVNY

-970 NRPNKN
+970 NRPNKG

-1008 KDAEG
+1008 KDAQG

-1107 HVPKLKVQKRVYNK
+1107 HVPELKVQKRVYNK
-1121 LGDGQNLDGKLIKLG
+1121 LGVDGQNLDGKLIKLG

-1147 LPADRG
+1147 LPANRG

-1171 FTGEYKAMAGVDI
+1171 FTGEYKAIAGIDI
-1184 KLKDGTVIKAGTDLS
+1184 KLKDGSVIKAGTDLS
-1199 QYAELKYDKAKGV
+1199 QYAELKYDKAKGI

-1227 ASEFDIDAAIQMKR
+1227 ASEFDVDAAIQMKR
-1241 IASGT
+1241 IAAGT

-1258 EVVSNTVKTSTPEP
+1258 EVVSNTVKTSTPNP
-1272 EKPQPKKPTP
+1272 EKPQPKTPTP
-1282 APKTPAPTLPQT
+1282 APTAQNPALPQT
-1294 GTASGIG
+1294 GEHSSTGLVALG
-1301 LSVLGMILAGLG
+1301 LSMLAGFSLVS
-1313 LFGLKKHKEN
+1313 FKKRKEN

>member
-1 MKSNETKTYGS
+1 MKSNESKTYGS

-64 QPAKTAEQQNQLNQA
+64 QPVKTAEQQNQLNQA

-101 AQKEGVKVVQDASV
+101 AKKEGVEVVQDAPV

-122 ITETQKAQAE
+122 LAETQKAQAE
-132 IAADQAKQRAAVE
+132 IAADQAKQKAAVE
-145 KTTEDYVKAKDDH
+145 KTTEDYVKAKADH
-158 TKAVEE
+158 AKAVEA
-164 TKQANA
+164 TKKQNDQ
-170 KIKADNAA
+170 IVADNKA

-208 KDAKVSESSKT
+208 KDAKVSESTKA

-232 TKEVEKVKTD
+232 TKEVEKVKAD

-255 KENKEIEDTKAYN
+255 QEDKDIADTKAYN

-299 KKSVEDENAAITKRN
+299 KKSVEAENAEITKRN
-314 AEGQAKVEAENVAI
+314 AAGKARVDAENKVI
-328 DDFNKKVAE
+328 DAYNKTVTE

-416 VTYFSLPGA
+416 VTYFSLPDA

-443 YKSKA
+443 YKAKA
-448 GFAFGGE
+448 GFVYGGE

-487 SKMELDVTVKS
+487 SKMELDVTVKP

-552 EDNKDNPNEAKGL
+552 EDNKDNPNESKGL

-664 SEGRFTPSIWFT
+664 GEGRFTPSIWFT
-676 VTSELAATGVPTRP
+676 VTSELAATGVPTPPR
-690 QYQQPKERKNFTP
+690 YRKTKEPKNFIP

-723 KLKEVPTP
+723 KEKTVPTP
-731 KAKLTLV
+731 KAKLNLV
-738 KVNGVPTP
+738 TVNGVPAP
-746 TYKPKEKEPTV
+746 TYKPNEKMPTP
-757 PVVPTVHVH
+757 PVVPTVHYH
-766 DYKLSTRP
+766 RYQL
-774 QVQKAVENADKV
+774 KA
-786 NINGQYVAKN
+786 Q
-796 SLNRF
+796 
-801 VLQTETLPAGRKPIT
+801 
-816 QLVFNDHLPQGFKVD
+816 FKV
-831 LEKTKEANK
+831 
-840 GYEVAYNEKANLL
+840 
-853 TFKATTAT
+853 
-861 LTSVNKDLAK
+861 
-871 EYKLADLSVWGR
+871 
-883 PQNDAAD
+883 
-890 YENVFEIVVN
+890 
-900 GGGSNGYVRKS
+900 
-911 NKVLIHTPGK
+911 
-921 PTPNT
+921 
-926 PNDPKNPNRDPLKP
+926 
-940 EKHNYNAAGTL
+940 EKHNYNAKGEL
-951 VDGKEMLPEGINY
+951 IDDKEMLPEGINY
-964 YVSKWT
+964 YVSKWS
-970 NRPNKN
+970 NWQNKGN
-976 DKSGK
+976 QSSKDVVKR
-981 EAIAKGFAYIE
+981 GFAYIE
-992 DYQDDAVT
+992 DYDETKVT
-1000 PLESRFQV
+1000 GLESRFQV

-1067 GMDLYFH
+1067 GMDLFFH

-1107 HVPKLKVQKRVYNK
+1107 HVPELKVQKRVYNK

-1171 FTGEYKAMAGVDI
+1171 FTGEYKAMAAVDI
-1184 KLKDGTVIKAGTDLS
+1184 KLKDGSVIKAGTDLS

-1227 ASEFDIDAAIQMKR
+1227 ASEFDVDAAIQMKR

-1258 EVVSNTVKTSTPEP
+1258 EIVSNTVKTSTPEP

-1282 APKTPAPTLPQT
+1282 APKTPAPALPQT
-1294 GTASGIG
+1294 GTASSVG
-1301 LSVLGMILAGLG
+1301 LSVLGMILAGFG

>member
-1 MKSNETKTYGS
+1 MKSNESKTYGS

-64 QPAKTAEQQNQLNQA
+64 QPVKTAEQQNQLNQA

-101 AQKEGVKVVQDASV
+101 AKKEGVEVVQDAPV

-122 ITETQKAQAE
+122 LAETQKVQAE
-132 IAADQAKQRAAVE
+132 IAADQAKQKAAVE
-145 KTTEDYVKAKDDH
+145 KTTEDYVKAKADH
-158 TKAVEE
+158 AKAVEA
-164 TKQANA
+164 TKKQNDQ
-170 KIKADNAA
+170 IVADNKA

-208 KDAKVSESSKT
+208 KDAKVSESTKA

-232 TKEVEKVKTD
+232 TKEVEKVKAD

-255 KENKEIEDTKAYN
+255 QEDKDIADTKAYN
-268 EGVRKRNAEGKAK
+268 EGVRKRNTEGKAK
-281 VEAENAE
+281 VDAENA
-288 IAKRNQAQLDH
+288 
-299 KKSVEDENAAITKRN
+299 
-314 AEGQAKVEAENVAI
+314 AI
-328 DDFNKKVAE
+328 DDFNRNVAE

-348 EKAEAEKNKKK
+348 EKAEAEKNRVK

-416 VTYFSLPGA
+416 VTYFSLPDA

-443 YKSKA
+443 YKAKA
-448 GFAFGGE
+448 GFVYGGE

-487 SKMELDVTVKS
+487 SKMELDVTVKP

-522 ARYKDTNK
+522 ARYKDTDK

-606 SNEKDNSNGN
+606 SNERDNSNGN

-664 SEGRFTPSIWFT
+664 GEGRFTPSIWFT
-676 VTSELAATGVPTRP
+676 VTSELAATGVPTPPR
-690 QYQQPKERKNFTP
+690 YQKTKE
-703 EKLKEVPTPKLETPK
+703 PK

-723 KLKEVPTP
+723 KLKKVPTP
-731 KAKLTLV
+731 KAKLNLV
-738 KVNGVPTP
+738 TVNGVPAP
-746 TYKPKEKEPTV
+746 TYKPNEKMPTP
-757 PVVPTVHVH
+757 PVVPTVHYH
-766 DYKLSTRP
+766 RYQL
-774 QVQKAVENADKV
+774 KA
-786 NINGQYVAKN
+786 Q
-796 SLNRF
+796 
-801 VLQTETLPAGRKPIT
+801 
-816 QLVFNDHLPQGFKVD
+816 FKV
-831 LEKTKEANK
+831 
-840 GYEVAYNEKANLL
+840 
-853 TFKATTAT
+853 
-861 LTSVNKDLAK
+861 
-871 EYKLADLSVWGR
+871 
-883 PQNDAAD
+883 
-890 YENVFEIVVN
+890 
-900 GGGSNGYVRKS
+900 
-911 NKVLIHTPGK
+911 
-921 PTPNT
+921 
-926 PNDPKNPNRDPLKP
+926 
-940 EKHNYNAAGTL
+940 EKHNYNAKGEL
-951 VDGKEMLPEGINY
+951 IDDKEMLPEGINY
-964 YVSKWT
+964 YVSKWS
-970 NRPNKN
+970 NWQNKGN
-976 DKSGK
+976 QSSKDVVKR
-981 EAIAKGFAYIE
+981 GFAYIE
-992 DYQDDAVT
+992 DYDETKVT
-1000 PLESRFQV
+1000 GLESRFQV

-1026 RKTLSKALNDMI
+1026 CKTLSKALNDMI
-1038 DRSGISPKGAFYMW
+1038 DRSGISPKGSFYMW

-1067 GMDLYFH
+1067 GMDLFFH

-1107 HVPKLKVQKRVYNK
+1107 HVPELKVQKRVYNN

-1136 DKFYYFLDGAK
+1136 DKFYYYLDGAK
-1147 LPADRG
+1147 LPSDRG

-1171 FTGEYKAMAGVDI
+1171 FTGEYKALAGVDI
-1184 KLKDGTVIKAGTDLS
+1184 KLKDGSVIKAGTDLS

-1227 ASEFDIDAAIQMKR
+1227 ASEFDVDAAVQMKR

-1258 EVVSNTVKTSTPEP
+1258 EIVSNTVKTTTPEP

-1282 APKTPAPTLPQT
+1282 APKTPAPALPQT

-1301 LSVLGMILAGLG
+1301 LSVLGMILAGFG
-1313 LFGLKKHKEN
+1313 LFGLKKQKEN

>member
-1 MKSNETKTYGS
+1 
-12 IRKIKAYGT
+12 
-21 CGVILGLAAL
+21 
-31 AVATTNGVQAD
+31 
-42 EVAKTEPT
+42 
-50 TVAPANTATNLPDS
+50 
-64 QPAKTAEQQNQLNQA
+64 
-79 GQAQGNV
+79 
-86 TVQVDN
+86 
-92 SQVNQAAQA
+92 
-101 AQKEGVKVVQDASV
+101 
-115 DKGTTNT
+115 
-122 ITETQKAQAE
+122 
-132 IAADQAKQRAAVE
+132 
-145 KTTEDYVKAKDDH
+145 
-158 TKAVEE
+158 
-164 TKQANA
+164 
-170 KIKADNAA
+170 A

-208 KDAKVSESSKT
+208 KDAQVSESSKT
-219 IKVEATKDSYDAY
+219 VKVEATKESYDAY
-232 TKEVEKVKTD
+232 SKEVTKVKED
-242 NQKSTDTYIAEKR
+242 NQKSIDTYIAEKR
-255 KENKEIEDTKAYN
+255 QEDKDIADTKAYN
-268 EGVRKRNAEGKAK
+268 EGVRKRNTEGKAK
-281 VEAENAE
+281 VDAENAE
-288 IAKRNQAQLDH
+288 IAKRNKAQLDH
-299 KKSVEDENAAITKRN
+299 KKSVEAENAEITKRN
-314 AEGQAKVEAENVAI
+314 EAGKAKVDAENKVI
-328 DDFNKKVAE
+328 DAYNKTVTE

-348 EKAEAEKNKKK
+348 EKAEAEKNRVK

-401 ITRIMGLGEDQLQQY
+401 ITKSMGLGEDQLQQY
-416 VTYFSLPGA
+416 VTYFSLPSA
-425 KDLKLS
+425 QDLKIS
-431 KDPSRLTSKFEL
+431 KDPSRLTSNFEL
-443 YKSKA
+443 YKAKA
-448 GFAFGGE
+448 GFVFGGE

-478 NSSYKGRAI
+478 SSSYKGRAI
-487 SKMELDVTVKS
+487 SKMELDVTVKP
-498 TSENIQDDVV
+498 TSENVQDDVV
-508 FGFSKNPAKGIEVA
+508 FGFSKNPSKGIEVA

-536 SLRTR
+536 GLRTR

-606 SNEKDNSNGN
+606 SNERDNSNGN

-664 SEGRFTPSIWFT
+664 GEGRFTPSIWFT
-676 VTSELAATGVPTRP
+676 VTSELAATGVPIRP
-690 QYQQPKERKNFTP
+690 QYKEPKERKNFTP
-703 EKLKEVPTPKLETPK
+703 EKLKEA
-718 NFTPE
+718 
-723 KLKEVPTP
+723 PTP

-746 TYKPKEKEPTV
+746 TYKPKEKEPTA

-786 NINGQYVAKN
+786 NVNGQYVAKN

-840 GYEVAYNEKANLL
+840 GYEVAYSEKENLL

-890 YENVFEIVVN
+890 YENVFEMVVN

-921 PTPNT
+921 PDPNK

-964 YVSKWT
+964 YISKWA
-970 NRPNKN
+970 NRPNKG

-1026 RKTLSKALNDMI
+1026 CKTLSKALNDMI
-1038 DRSGISPKGAFYMW
+1038 DRSGISPKGSFYMW

-1067 GMDLYFH
+1067 GMDLFFH

-1107 HVPKLKVQKRVYNK
+1107 HVPELKVQKRVYNK
-1121 LGDGQNLDGKLIKLG
+1121 LGNGQNLDGKLIKLG
-1136 DKFYYFLDGAK
+1136 DKFYYYLDGAK
-1147 LPADRG
+1147 LPANRG
-1153 EALKEYR
+1153 EVLKEYR
-1160 FYDDFDEKGDE
+1160 FFDDFDQKGDE
-1171 FTGEYKAMAGVDI
+1171 FTGEYKALAGVDI
-1184 KLKDGTVIKAGTDLS
+1184 KLKDGSVIKVGTNLS
-1199 QYAELKYDKAKGV
+1199 QYAELKYDKAKGI

-1227 ASEFDIDAAIQMKR
+1227 ASEFDVDAAIQMKR
-1241 IASGT
+1241 IATGT

-1258 EVVSNTVKTSTPEP
+1258 EIVSNTVKTTTPEP
-1272 EKPQPKKPTP
+1272 EKPQPK
-1282 APKTPAPTLPQT
+1282 TPAPTAQKPALPQT

-1301 LSVLGMILAGLG
+1301 LSVLGMILAGFG

>member
-31 AVATTNGVQAD
+31 AVATAQTSYAD
-42 EVAKTEPT
+42 EVTNQPT
-50 TVAPANTATNLPDS
+50 TKQS
-64 QPAKTAEQQNQLNQA
+64 Q
-79 GQAQGNV
+79 GIVDV
-86 TVQVDN
+86 TVDHTQVT
-92 SQVNQAAQA
+92 QAVTKAQN
-101 AQKEGVKVVQDASV
+101 EGVKVVQDATV
-115 DKGTTNT
+115 DKGTAINPV
-122 ITETQKAQAE
+122 ETQKAQTD
-132 IAADQAKQRAAVE
+132 IAQDQANQQAAIDKTTADYQKAKADHAKAVE
-145 KTTEDYVKAKDDH
+145 KT
-158 TKAVEE
+158 
-164 TKQANA
+164 KQKSAQIEAEN
-170 KIKADNAA
+170 KA
-178 LKEAHDKAEK
+178 LKEAHDKANQQ
-188 AGQDVNQAVSTA
+188 AAQTNQAVEQVKA
-200 KDKVKAEF
+200 KIKAEF
-208 KDAKVSESSKT
+208 PDAKVTETTKE
-219 IKVEATKDSYDAY
+219 IKVDPTKTSYDAY
-232 TKEVEKVKTD
+232 TKAVDQVKAENDKATAIY
-242 NQKSTDTYIAEKR
+242 QAEKA
-255 KENKEIEDTKAYN
+255 KENQEITETKAYN
-268 EGVRKRNAEGKAK
+268 EAVRKRNSENKAK

-288 IAKRNQAQLDH
+288 IAKRNQAQLAH
-299 KKSVEDENAAITKRN
+299 KKSVEAENEAIKKRN
-314 AEGQAKVEAENVAI
+314 AAGQAKVDAENKEI
-328 DDFNKKVAE
+328 DKFNKKVAE
-337 HNKAEDARVAK
+337 FNKSEDERVARERAKAEQDRH
-348 EKAEAEKNKKK
+348 K
-359 DGYLSEVVS
+359 DGYLSEVVT

-431 KDPSRLTSKFEL
+431 KDPSRLTSNFEL
-443 YKSKA
+443 YKAKA
-448 GFAFGGE
+448 GFVFGGE

-487 SKMELDVTVKS
+487 SKMELDVTVKP
-498 TSENIQDDVV
+498 TSENVQDDVV

-522 ARYKDTNK
+522 ARYKDTDK

-664 SEGRFTPSIWFT
+664 GEGRFTPSIWFT
-676 VTSELAATGVPTRP
+676 VTSKLAAANVPTVPRH
-690 QYQQPKERKNFTP
+690 KESKPHKTFTP
-703 EKLKEVPTPKLETPK
+703 EKLKKVPTPKLEELK
-718 NFTPE
+718 KFTPE
-723 KLKEVPTP
+723 TEKTVPTP

-738 KVNGVPTP
+738 RVNGVPTP
-746 TYKPKEKEPTV
+746 TYKPKEKEPTALTA
-757 PVVPTVHVH
+757 PTVHYH
-766 DYKLSTRP
+766 RYQL
-774 QVQKAVENADKV
+774 KA
-786 NINGQYVAKN
+786 Q
-796 SLNRF
+796 
-801 VLQTETLPAGRKPIT
+801 
-816 QLVFNDHLPQGFKVD
+816 FKV
-831 LEKTKEANK
+831 
-840 GYEVAYNEKANLL
+840 
-853 TFKATTAT
+853 
-861 LTSVNKDLAK
+861 
-871 EYKLADLSVWGR
+871 
-883 PQNDAAD
+883 
-890 YENVFEIVVN
+890 
-900 GGGSNGYVRKS
+900 
-911 NKVLIHTPGK
+911 
-921 PTPNT
+921 
-926 PNDPKNPNRDPLKP
+926 
-940 EKHNYNAAGTL
+940 EKHNYNAKGEL
-951 VDGKEMLPEGINY
+951 IDDKEMLPEGINY
-964 YVSKWT
+964 YVSKWS
-970 NRPNKN
+970 NWQNKGN
-976 DKSGK
+976 QSSKDVVKR
-981 EAIAKGFAYIE
+981 GFAYIE
-992 DYQDDAVT
+992 DYDETKVT
-1000 PLESRFQV
+1000 GLESRFQV

-1038 DRSGISPKGAFYMW
+1038 DKSGISPKGAFYMW

-1057 EEFYKAYVQT
+1057 EEFYKAYVRT

-1085 KYTNQTFQVQFGN
+1085 KYINQTFQVQFGN

-1107 HVPKLKVQKRVYNK
+1107 HVPELKVQKRVYNK

-1147 LPADRG
+1147 LPANRG

-1171 FTGEYKAMAGVDI
+1171 FTGEYKAMAAVDI

-1227 ASEFDIDAAIQMKR
+1227 ASEFDVDAAIQMKR

-1258 EVVSNTVKTSTPEP
+1258 ELVSNTVKTSTPEP

-1282 APKTPAPTLPQT
+1282 APKTPAPALPQT
-1294 GTASGIG
+1294 GTASSVG
-1301 LSVLGMILAGLG
+1301 LSVLGMILAGFSLVS
-1313 LFGLKKHKEN
+1313 FKKQKEN

>member
-1 MKSNETKTYGS
+1 MKSNESKTYGS

-21 CGVILGLAAL
+21 CGVILGFAAL

-64 QPAKTAEQQNQLNQA
+64 QPVKTAEQQNQLNQA

-101 AQKEGVKVVQDASV
+101 AKKEGVEVVQDAPV

-122 ITETQKAQAE
+122 LAETQKAQAE
-132 IAADQAKQRAAVE
+132 IAADQAKQKAAVE
-145 KTTEDYVKAKDDH
+145 KTTEDYVKAKADH
-158 TKAVEE
+158 AKAVEA
-164 TKQANA
+164 TKKQNDQ
-170 KIKADNAA
+170 IVADNKA

-208 KDAKVSESSKT
+208 KDAKVSESTKA

-232 TKEVEKVKTD
+232 TKEVEKVKAD

-255 KENKEIEDTKAYN
+255 QEDKDIADTKAYN

-281 VEAENAE
+281 VEAENA
-288 IAKRNQAQLDH
+288 
-299 KKSVEDENAAITKRN
+299 
-314 AEGQAKVEAENVAI
+314 AI
-328 DDFNKKVAE
+328 DDFNKNVAE
-337 HNKAEDARVAK
+337 HNKAEDARFAK

-401 ITRIMGLGEDQLQQY
+401 ITKSMGLGEDQLQQY
-416 VTYFSLPGA
+416 VTYFSLPSA
-425 KDLKLS
+425 QDLKIS
-431 KDPSRLTSKFEL
+431 KDPSRLTSNFEL
-443 YKSKA
+443 YKAKA
-448 GFAFGGE
+448 GFVYGGE

-487 SKMELDVTVKS
+487 SKMELDVTVKP

-664 SEGRFTPSIWFT
+664 GEGRFTPSIWFT

-690 QYQQPKERKNFTP
+690 QYKKPKERKNFTP
-703 EKLKEVPTPKLETPK
+703 EKLKEA
-718 NFTPE
+718 
-723 KLKEVPTP
+723 PTP
-731 KAKLTLV
+731 KAKLNLV
-738 KVNGVPTP
+738 TVNGVPAP
-746 TYKPKEKEPTV
+746 TYKPNEKMPTP
-757 PVVPTVHVH
+757 PVVPTVHYH
-766 DYKLSTRP
+766 RYQL
-774 QVQKAVENADKV
+774 KA
-786 NINGQYVAKN
+786 Q
-796 SLNRF
+796 
-801 VLQTETLPAGRKPIT
+801 
-816 QLVFNDHLPQGFKVD
+816 FKV
-831 LEKTKEANK
+831 
-840 GYEVAYNEKANLL
+840 
-853 TFKATTAT
+853 
-861 LTSVNKDLAK
+861 
-871 EYKLADLSVWGR
+871 
-883 PQNDAAD
+883 
-890 YENVFEIVVN
+890 
-900 GGGSNGYVRKS
+900 
-911 NKVLIHTPGK
+911 
-921 PTPNT
+921 
-926 PNDPKNPNRDPLKP
+926 
-940 EKHNYNAAGTL
+940 EKHNYNAKGEL
-951 VDGKEMLPEGINY
+951 IDDKEMLPEGINY
-964 YVSKWT
+964 YVSKWS
-970 NRPNKN
+970 NWQNKGN
-976 DKSGK
+976 QSSKDVVKR
-981 EAIAKGFAYIE
+981 GFAYIE
-992 DYQDDAVT
+992 DYDETKVT
-1000 PLESRFQV
+1000 GLESRFQV

-1067 GMDLYFH
+1067 GMDLFFH

-1107 HVPKLKVQKRVYNK
+1107 HVPELKVQKRVYNK

-1171 FTGEYKAMAGVDI
+1171 FTGEYKAMAAVDI
-1184 KLKDGTVIKAGTDLS
+1184 KLKDGSVIKAGTDLS
-1199 QYAELKYDKAKGV
+1199 QYAELKHDKARGI

-1227 ASEFDIDAAIQMKR
+1227 ASEFDVNAAVQMKR

-1258 EVVSNTVKTSTPEP
+1258 ELVSNTVKTSTPEP

-1282 APKTPAPTLPQT
+1282 APKTPAPALPQT

-1301 LSVLGMILAGLG
+1301 LSVLGMILAGFG
-1313 LFGLKKHKEN
+1313 LFGLKKQKEN

>member
-92 SQVNQAAQA
+92 GQVNQAAQA
-101 AQKEGVKVVQDASV
+101 AQKEGVKVVQDAPV

-122 ITETQKAQAE
+122 LAETQKAQAE
-132 IAADQAKQRAAVE
+132 IAADQAKQKAAVE
-145 KTTEDYVKAKDDH
+145 KTTEDYVKAKADH
-158 TKAVEE
+158 AKVVEATK
-164 TKQANA
+164 KQNDQIA
-170 KIKADNAA
+170 ADNKA
-178 LKEAHDKAEK
+178 LKEAHDKAEE

-208 KDAKVSESSKT
+208 KDAKVSESSKM

-232 TKEVEKVKTD
+232 TKEVEKVKSE
-242 NQKSTDTYIAEKR
+242 NQKAIDIYVEEKR
-255 KENKEIEDTKAYN
+255 KEDKDIADTKAHN
-268 EGVRKRNAEGKAK
+268 EEVRKRNTKRKDE
-281 VEAENAE
+281 VDAENDK
-288 IAKRNQAQLDH
+288 IA
-299 KKSVEDENAAITKRN
+299 
-314 AEGQAKVEAENVAI
+314 
-328 DDFNKKVAE
+328 DFNKKVSQ
-337 HNKAEDARVAK
+337 HNQAEDDRVAA
-348 EKAEAEKNKKK
+348 EKAQAEKDKTK
-359 DGYLSEVVS
+359 DGYLSQASVQNLIYNSEPNATFEVLTPNS
-368 QGLVFKNEADAHI
+368 GYQALSSDDKRYEPQERIAQGKFVGTVNLKQGKSI
-381 DVKGADSYISA
+381 QVKYSNLQNSSYNGKKISSVV
-392 KGLHEAFKD
+392 L
-401 ITRIMGLGEDQLQQY
+401 
-416 VTYFSLPGA
+416 TYTN
-425 KDLKLS
+425 KT
-431 KDPSRLTSKFEL
+431 KDPSPKADLGMAFFKDPTKTFWLFTTTNSDTIPTEVGIDLEFFDDKGQKISLTKDEALIGLASLNNDTIANGANAKRSSVEQVRVDNGEVIEITGSSVKAHGNVAYADTDNHFKSAGSKFEQDDWDTGT
-443 YKSKA
+443 SKNRYY
-448 GFAFGGE
+448 GS
-455 GNQFGAVN
+455 AVA
-463 SKVGKTVTVTYTNLK
+463 KFK
-478 NSSYKGRAI
+478 NVDKISLTSISYKRPTVWLAI
-487 SKMELDVTVKS
+487 N
-498 TSENIQDDVV
+498 SEI
-508 FGFSKNPAKGIEVA
+508 A
-522 ARYKDTNK
+522 
-530 DYKLDL
+530 
-536 SLRTR
+536 
-541 FYDADGNLINF
+541 
-552 EDNKDNPNEAKGL
+552 
-565 LSLSSLNAYKNHVE
+565 
-579 TARPSDTARFIQISG
+579 
-594 SSIVKHDNGLVY
+594 
-606 SNEKDNSNGN
+606 
-616 HFGLNQHNI
+616 
-625 IDSTTSPY
+625 
-633 YWYLAGALALKGTN
+633 
-647 PEYGITVT
+647 
-655 SWDKLGDRK
+655 
-664 SEGRFTPSIWFT
+664 
-676 VTSELAATGVPTRP
+676 VP
-690 QYQQPKERKNFTP
+690 K
-703 EKLKEVPTPKLETPK
+703 VPTPPRYQEPKTPVEFK
-718 NFTPE
+718 PEPE
-723 KLKEVPTP
+723 KPVEPSKLKL
-731 KAKLTLV
+731 KLVT
-738 KVNGVPTP
+738 VNGVPDFIPTP
-746 TYKPKEKEPTV
+746 EAKFPEP

-890 YENVFEIVVN
+890 YENVFEMVVN

-921 PTPNT
+921 PDPNK

-940 EKHNYNAAGTL
+940 EKHNYNEQGKL

-970 NRPNKN
+970 NRPNKG

-1008 KDAEG
+1008 KDAQG

-1074 TPMQN
+1074 TPMQIGQ
-1079 KKGFTG
+1079 GFTG

-1107 HVPKLKVQKRVYNK
+1107 HVPELKVQKQVYNK
-1121 LGDGQNLDGKLIKLG
+1121 LGDGQNLDGKLVKLG

-1147 LPADRG
+1147 LPANRG

-1160 FYDDFDEKGDE
+1160 FFDDFDQKGDE
-1171 FTGEYKAMAGVDI
+1171 FTGEYKALAGVDI
-1184 KLKDGTVIKAGTDLS
+1184 KLKDGSVIKAGTDLS
-1199 QYAELKYDKAKGV
+1199 QYAELKYNKAKGV

-1227 ASEFDIDAAIQMKR
+1227 ASEFDVDAAIQMKR
-1241 IASGT
+1241 IAAGT

-1258 EVVSNTVKTSTPEP
+1258 EIVSNTVKTSTPIPEP

-1282 APKTPAPTLPQT
+1282 ASKTPAPALPQT

-1301 LSVLGMILAGLG
+1301 LSVLGMILAGFG

>member
-92 SQVNQAAQA
+92 GQVNQAAQA
-101 AQKEGVKVVQDASV
+101 AQKEGVKVVQDAPV

-122 ITETQKAQAE
+122 LAETQKAQAE
-132 IAADQAKQRAAVE
+132 IAADQAKQKAAVE
-145 KTTEDYVKAKDDH
+145 KTTEDYVKAKADH
-158 TKAVEE
+158 AKVVEATK
-164 TKQANA
+164 KQNDQIA
-170 KIKADNAA
+170 ADNKA
-178 LKEAHDKAEK
+178 LKEAHDKAEE

-232 TKEVEKVKTD
+232 TKEVEKVKSE
-242 NQKSTDTYIAEKR
+242 NQKAIDIYVEEKR
-255 KENKEIEDTKAYN
+255 KEDKDIADTKAHN
-268 EGVRKRNAEGKAK
+268 EEVRKRNTKRKDE
-281 VEAENAE
+281 VDAENDK
-288 IAKRNQAQLDH
+288 IA
-299 KKSVEDENAAITKRN
+299 
-314 AEGQAKVEAENVAI
+314 
-328 DDFNKKVAE
+328 DFNKKVSQ
-337 HNKAEDARVAK
+337 HNQAEDDRVAA
-348 EKAEAEKNKKK
+348 EKAQAEKDKTK
-359 DGYLSEVVS
+359 DGYLSQASVQNLIYNSEPNATFEVLTPNS
-368 QGLVFKNEADAHI
+368 GYQALSSDDKRYEPQEKIAQGKFVGTVNLKQGKSI
-381 DVKGADSYISA
+381 QVKYSNLQNSSYNGKKISSVV
-392 KGLHEAFKD
+392 L
-401 ITRIMGLGEDQLQQY
+401 
-416 VTYFSLPGA
+416 TYTN
-425 KDLKLS
+425 KT
-431 KDPSRLTSKFEL
+431 KDPSPKADLGMAFFKDPTKTFWLFTTTNSDTIPTEVGIDLEFFDDKGQKISLTKDEALIGLASLNNDTIANGANAKRSSVEQVRVDNGEVIEITGSSVKAHGNVAYADTDNHFKSAGSKFEQDDWDTGT
-443 YKSKA
+443 SKNRYY
-448 GFAFGGE
+448 GS
-455 GNQFGAVN
+455 AVA
-463 SKVGKTVTVTYTNLK
+463 KFK
-478 NSSYKGRAI
+478 NTDKISLTSISYKRPTVWLAI
-487 SKMELDVTVKS
+487 N
-498 TSENIQDDVV
+498 SEI
-508 FGFSKNPAKGIEVA
+508 A
-522 ARYKDTNK
+522 
-530 DYKLDL
+530 
-536 SLRTR
+536 
-541 FYDADGNLINF
+541 
-552 EDNKDNPNEAKGL
+552 
-565 LSLSSLNAYKNHVE
+565 
-579 TARPSDTARFIQISG
+579 
-594 SSIVKHDNGLVY
+594 
-606 SNEKDNSNGN
+606 
-616 HFGLNQHNI
+616 
-625 IDSTTSPY
+625 
-633 YWYLAGALALKGTN
+633 
-647 PEYGITVT
+647 
-655 SWDKLGDRK
+655 
-664 SEGRFTPSIWFT
+664 
-676 VTSELAATGVPTRP
+676 VP
-690 QYQQPKERKNFTP
+690 K
-703 EKLKEVPTPKLETPK
+703 VPTPPRYQEPKTPVEFK
-718 NFTPE
+718 PEPE
-723 KLKEVPTP
+723 KPVEPSKLKL
-731 KAKLTLV
+731 KLVT
-738 KVNGVPTP
+738 VNGVPDFIP
-746 TYKPKEKEPTV
+746 TSEEKFPKP

-774 QVQKAVENADKV
+774 QVQKTVENADKV

-890 YENVFEIVVN
+890 YENVFEMVVN

-921 PTPNT
+921 PDPNK

-940 EKHNYNAAGTL
+940 EKHNYNEQGKL

-970 NRPNKN
+970 NRPNKG

-1008 KDAEG
+1008 KDAQG

-1074 TPMQN
+1074 TPMQIGQ
-1079 KKGFTG
+1079 GFTG

-1107 HVPKLKVQKRVYNK
+1107 HVPELKVQKQVYNK
-1121 LGDGQNLDGKLIKLG
+1121 LGDGQNLDGKLVKLG

-1147 LPADRG
+1147 LPANRG

-1160 FYDDFDEKGDE
+1160 FFDDFDQKGDE
-1171 FTGEYKAMAGVDI
+1171 FTGEYKAMAAVDI

-1199 QYAELKYDKAKGV
+1199 QYVELKHDKAKGI

-1227 ASEFDIDAAIQMKR
+1227 ASEFDVDAAIQMKR
-1241 IASGT
+1241 IAAGT

-1258 EVVSNTVKTSTPEP
+1258 EIVSNTVKTSTPTPEP

-1282 APKTPAPTLPQT
+1282 APKTPAPALPQT

-1301 LSVLGMILAGLG
+1301 LSVLGMILAGFG

>member
-132 IAADQAKQRAAVE
+132 IAADQAKQKAAVE

-158 TKAVEE
+158 AKAIEE

-208 KDAKVSESSKT
+208 KDAQVSESSKT
-219 IKVEATKDSYDAY
+219 IKVEATKDSYEAY
-232 TKEVEKVKTD
+232 TKEVEKVKTE
-242 NQKSTDTYIAEKR
+242 NQKAIDTYVEEKR
-255 KENKEIEDTKAYN
+255 KEDKDIADTKAHN
-268 EGVRKRNAEGKAK
+268 EEVRKRNTKRKDE
-281 VEAENAE
+281 VDAENDI
-288 IAKRNQAQLDH
+288 IA
-299 KKSVEDENAAITKRN
+299 
-314 AEGQAKVEAENVAI
+314 
-328 DDFNKKVAE
+328 DFNKKVSQ
-337 HNKAEDARVAK
+337 HNQAEDDRVAA
-348 EKAEAEKNKKK
+348 EKAQAEKDKTK
-359 DGYLSEVVS
+359 DGYLSQASVQNLIYNSEPNATFEVLTPNS
-368 QGLVFKNEADAHI
+368 GYQALSSDDKRYEPQEKIAQGKFVGTVNLKQGKSI
-381 DVKGADSYISA
+381 QVKYSNLQNSSYNGKKISSVV
-392 KGLHEAFKD
+392 L
-401 ITRIMGLGEDQLQQY
+401 
-416 VTYFSLPGA
+416 TYTN
-425 KDLKLS
+425 KT
-431 KDPSRLTSKFEL
+431 KDPSPKADLGMAFFKDPTKTFWLFTTTNSDTIPTEVGIDLEFFDDKGQKISLTKDEALIGLASLNNDTIANGANAKRSSVEQVRVDNGEVIEITGSSVKAHGNVAYADTDNHFKSAGSKFEQDDWDTGT
-443 YKSKA
+443 SKNRYY
-448 GFAFGGE
+448 GS
-455 GNQFGAVN
+455 AVA
-463 SKVGKTVTVTYTNLK
+463 KFK
-478 NSSYKGRAI
+478 NVDKISLTSISYKRPTVWLAI
-487 SKMELDVTVKS
+487 N
-498 TSENIQDDVV
+498 SEI
-508 FGFSKNPAKGIEVA
+508 A
-522 ARYKDTNK
+522 
-530 DYKLDL
+530 
-536 SLRTR
+536 
-541 FYDADGNLINF
+541 
-552 EDNKDNPNEAKGL
+552 
-565 LSLSSLNAYKNHVE
+565 
-579 TARPSDTARFIQISG
+579 
-594 SSIVKHDNGLVY
+594 
-606 SNEKDNSNGN
+606 
-616 HFGLNQHNI
+616 
-625 IDSTTSPY
+625 
-633 YWYLAGALALKGTN
+633 
-647 PEYGITVT
+647 
-655 SWDKLGDRK
+655 
-664 SEGRFTPSIWFT
+664 
-676 VTSELAATGVPTRP
+676 VP
-690 QYQQPKERKNFTP
+690 K
-703 EKLKEVPTPKLETPK
+703 VPTPPRYQEPKTPVEFK
-718 NFTPE
+718 PEPE
-723 KLKEVPTP
+723 KPVEPSKLKL
-731 KAKLTLV
+731 KLVT
-738 KVNGVPTP
+738 VNGVPDFIPTP
-746 TYKPKEKEPTV
+746 EAKFPEP

-766 DYKLSTRP
+766 DYKLFTRP

-840 GYEVAYNEKANLL
+840 GYEVAYSEKENLL

-890 YENVFEIVVN
+890 YENVFEMVVN

-921 PTPNT
+921 QDPNK

-940 EKHNYNAAGTL
+940 EKHNYNEQGKL

-970 NRPNKN
+970 NRPNKG

-1000 PLESRFQV
+1000 PIESRFQV
-1008 KDAEG
+1008 KDAQG

-1074 TPMQN
+1074 TPMN
-1079 KKGFTG
+1079 NRKGFTG

-1107 HVPKLKVQKRVYNK
+1107 HVPELKVQKRVYNK

-1136 DKFYYFLDGAK
+1136 DKFYYYLDGAK
-1147 LPADRG
+1147 LPSDRG

-1160 FYDDFDEKGDE
+1160 FYDDFDQKGDE
-1171 FTGEYKAMAGVDI
+1171 FTGEYKAMAAVDI

-1199 QYAELKYDKAKGV
+1199 QYAELKYDKAKGI

-1227 ASEFDIDAAIQMKR
+1227 ASEFDVDAAIQMKR
-1241 IASGT
+1241 IAAGT

-1258 EVVSNTVKTSTPEP
+1258 EVVSNTVKTTTPEP

-1282 APKTPAPTLPQT
+1282 APKTPAPALPQT
-1294 GTASGIG
+1294 GTASSVG
-1301 LSVLGMILAGLG
+1301 LSVLGMLLASFG

>member
-64 QPAKTAEQQNQLNQA
+64 QPVKTAEQQNQLNQA
-79 GQAQGNV
+79 GRAQGNV

-101 AQKEGVKVVQDASV
+101 AKKEGVEVVQDAPV
-115 DKGTTNT
+115 DKGTTNSL
-122 ITETQKAQAE
+122 TETQKAQAE
-132 IAADQAKQRAAVE
+132 IVADQAKQKAAVE
-145 KTTEDYVKAKDDH
+145 KTTEDYVKAKDNH
-158 TKAVEE
+158 AKAVEE

-208 KDAKVSESSKT
+208 KDAKVSESTKA

-232 TKEVEKVKTD
+232 TKEVEKVKAD

-255 KENKEIEDTKAYN
+255 QEDKDIADTKAYN

-299 KKSVEDENAAITKRN
+299 KKSVEAENAEITKRN
-314 AEGQAKVEAENVAI
+314 AAGKARVDAENKVI
-328 DDFNKKVAE
+328 DAYNKTVTE

-359 DGYLSEVVS
+359 DGYLSEVAS

-401 ITRIMGLGEDQLQQY
+401 ITRIMGFGEDQLQQY
-416 VTYFSLPGA
+416 VTYFSLPDA

-443 YKSKA
+443 YKAKA
-448 GFAFGGE
+448 GFVYGGE

-487 SKMELDVTVKS
+487 SKMELDVTVKP

-536 SLRTR
+536 GLRTR

-552 EDNKDNPNEAKGL
+552 EDNKDNPNKAKGL

-606 SNEKDNSNGN
+606 SNERDNSNGN

-664 SEGRFTPSIWFT
+664 GEGRFTPSIWFT
-676 VTSELAATGVPTRP
+676 VTSELAATGVPTPPR
-690 QYQQPKERKNFTP
+690 YQKTKEPKNFIP

-723 KLKEVPTP
+723 KEKTVPTP
-731 KAKLTLV
+731 KAKLSLV
-738 KVNGVPTP
+738 TVNGVPTP
-746 TYKPKEKEPTV
+746 TYKPTEKLPTP
-757 PVVPTVHVH
+757 PVVPTVHYH
-766 DYKLSTRP
+766 RYQL
-774 QVQKAVENADKV
+774 KA
-786 NINGQYVAKN
+786 Q
-796 SLNRF
+796 
-801 VLQTETLPAGRKPIT
+801 
-816 QLVFNDHLPQGFKVD
+816 FKV
-831 LEKTKEANK
+831 
-840 GYEVAYNEKANLL
+840 
-853 TFKATTAT
+853 
-861 LTSVNKDLAK
+861 
-871 EYKLADLSVWGR
+871 
-883 PQNDAAD
+883 
-890 YENVFEIVVN
+890 
-900 GGGSNGYVRKS
+900 
-911 NKVLIHTPGK
+911 
-921 PTPNT
+921 
-926 PNDPKNPNRDPLKP
+926 
-940 EKHNYNAAGTL
+940 EKHNYNAKGEL
-951 VDGKEMLPEGINY
+951 IDDKEMLPEGINY
-964 YVSKWT
+964 YVSKWS
-970 NRPNKN
+970 NWQNKGN
-976 DKSGK
+976 QSSKDVVKR
-981 EAIAKGFAYIE
+981 GFAYIE
-992 DYQDDAVT
+992 DYDETKVT
-1000 PLESRFQV
+1000 GLESRFQV

-1067 GMDLYFH
+1067 GMDLFFH

-1107 HVPKLKVQKRVYNK
+1107 HVPELKVQKRVYNK

-1171 FTGEYKAMAGVDI
+1171 FTGEYKAMAAVDI
-1184 KLKDGTVIKAGTDLS
+1184 KLKDGLVIKAGTDLS
-1199 QYAELKYDKAKGV
+1199 QYAELKHDKARGI

-1227 ASEFDIDAAIQMKR
+1227 ASEFDVNAAVQMKR
-1241 IASGT
+1241 ISAGT

-1258 EVVSNTVKTSTPEP
+1258 EVVSNTVKTTTPEP

-1282 APKTPAPTLPQT
+1282 APKATTPVLPQT

-1301 LSVLGMILAGLG
+1301 LSVLGMILAGFG
-1313 LFGLKKHKEN
+1313 LFGLKKQKEN

>member
-42 EVAKTEPT
+42 EVAKEPT

-64 QPAKTAEQQNQLNQA
+64 QPAKTAEQRNQLNQA

-115 DKGTTNT
+115 NKGTTNT

-158 TKAVEE
+158 AKAVEE
-164 TKQANA
+164 TKQKNA
-170 KIKADNAA
+170 QIEAENKA
-178 LKEAHDKAEK
+178 LKEAHDKASQQ
-188 AGQDVNQAVSTA
+188 AAQTNQAVEQVKA
-200 KDKVKAEF
+200 KIKAEF
-208 KDAKVSESSKT
+208 PDAKVTETTKE
-219 IKVEATKDSYDAY
+219 IKVDPTKTSYDAY
-232 TKEVEKVKTD
+232 TKVVDQVKAENKKATETYQAEKAKE
-242 NQKSTDTYIAEKR
+242 NQEIAE
-255 KENKEIEDTKAYN
+255 TKAYN
-268 EGVRKRNAEGKAK
+268 EAVRKRNSENKAK

-288 IAKRNQAQLDH
+288 ITKRNQAQLAH
-299 KKSVEDENAAITKRN
+299 KKSVEAENEAIKKRN
-314 AEGQAKVEAENVAI
+314 AAGQAKVDAENKEI
-328 DDFNKKVAE
+328 DKFNKEVAE
-337 HNKAEDARVAK
+337 FNKSENDRVARERAKAEQDRH
-348 EKAEAEKNKKK
+348 K
-359 DGYLSEVVS
+359 DGYLSEVVT
-368 QGLVFKNEADAHI
+368 QGLVFKNETNASI
-381 DVKGADSYISA
+381 TVTGADSYTSA
-392 KGLHEAFKD
+392 KGLKEAFAEAHQKIGLPFQEYVFNFSYLD
-401 ITRIMGLGEDQLQQY
+401 DRTITKRSDRL
-416 VTYFSLPGA
+416 A
-425 KDLKLS
+425 KQ
-431 KDPSRLTSKFEL
+431 FEL
-443 YKSKA
+443 YQTTTAMTAVKGSKL
-448 GFAFGGE
+448 GV
-455 GNQFGAVN
+455 VN
-463 SKVGKTVTVTYTNLK
+463 SHVGQTVTVTWGNLQ
-478 NSSYKGRAI
+478 NSSFNGK
-487 SKMELDVTVKS
+487 KVTKAEMS
-498 TSENIQDDVV
+498 ITTLPNSENVQDEVIY
-508 FGFSKNPAKGIEVA
+508 GFHQNPADGVEISA
-522 ARYKDTNK
+522 IAKDRSK
-530 DYKLDL
+530 DYF
-536 SLRTR
+536 LRTR
-541 FYDADGNLINF
+541 LQLRYYLEDGTVVNF
-552 EDNKDNPNEAKGL
+552 SDTKNKPNEGKGL
-565 LSLSSLNAYKNHVE
+565 LGISSLNSYKNHVE
-579 TARPSDTARFIQISG
+579 GVQETSTSRFVPISG
-594 SSIVKHDNGLVY
+594 SSIVKHDNGMFY
-606 SNEKDNSNGN
+606 SNERDNSDGA
-616 HFGLNQHNI
+616 HFGLPYQHNA
-625 IDSTTSPY
+625 IDHRDSPY
-633 YWYLAGALALKGTN
+633 FWYLAGAMELKGTA
-647 PEYGITVT
+647 PEYDIVV
-655 SWDKLGDRK
+655 SNWDKLGDFK
-664 SEGRFTPSIWFT
+664 GEGHYTPSIWFT
-676 VTSELAATGVPTRP
+676 LTSELAATGVPTRP
-690 QYQQPKERKNFTP
+690 QYQQPKELKSFTP
-703 EKLKEVPTPKLETPK
+703 EKLKEVPTPKLEELK
-718 NFTPE
+718 KFTPE
-723 KLKEVPTP
+723 TEKTVPTP
-731 KAKLTLV
+731 KAKLSLV
-738 KVNGVPTP
+738 TVNGVPTP
-746 TYKPKEKEPTV
+746 TYKPTEKLPTP

-801 VLQTETLPAGRKPIT
+801 VLQTETLPTGRKPIT

-853 TFKATTAT
+853 TFKAMAST
-861 LTSVNKDLAK
+861 LALVNQNLNK
-871 EYKLADLSVWGR
+871 EHQLGALSVWGR

-890 YENVFEIVVN
+890 YENVFEMVVN

-921 PTPNT
+921 QDPNK

-1008 KDAEG
+1008 KDAQG

-1038 DRSGISPKGAFYMW
+1038 DKSGISPKGAFYMW

-1067 GMDLYFH
+1067 GMDLFFH

-1107 HVPKLKVQKRVYNK
+1107 HVPELKVQKRVYNK
-1121 LGDGQNLDGKLIKLG
+1121 LGDGQNLDGKLVKLG

-1147 LPADRG
+1147 LPANRG

-1171 FTGEYKAMAGVDI
+1171 FTGEYKAIAGVDI
-1184 KLKDGTVIKAGTDLS
+1184 KLKDGSVIKAGTDLS
-1199 QYAELKYDKAKGV
+1199 QYAELKYNKAKGV

-1227 ASEFDIDAAIQMKR
+1227 ASEFDVDAAIQMKR
-1241 IASGT
+1241 ISDGT

-1258 EVVSNTVKTSTPEP
+1258 EVVSNTVKTSTPTPEP

-1282 APKTPAPTLPQT
+1282 APKKPAPALPQT
-1294 GTASGIG
+1294 GERSSIG
-1301 LSVLGMILAGLG
+1301 LVALGLSMLAGFG

>member
-31 AVATTNGVQAD
+31 AVATAQTSYA
-42 EVAKTEPT
+42 EEAT
-50 TVAPANTATNLPDS
+50 TTPNTATNLPDS

-92 SQVNQAAQA
+92 GQVNQAAQA
-101 AQKEGVKVVQDASV
+101 AQKEGVKVVQDAPV

-122 ITETQKAQAE
+122 LVETQKAQAE
-132 IAADQAKQRAAVE
+132 IAADQAKQKVAVE
-145 KTTEDYVKAKDDH
+145 KTTEDYVKAKADH
-158 TKAVEE
+158 AKAVEA
-164 TKQANA
+164 TKKQNDQIA
-170 KIKADNAA
+170 ADNKA
-178 LKEAHDKAEK
+178 LKEAHDQAEK

-208 KDAKVSESSKT
+208 KDAQVSESSKT
-219 IKVEATKDSYDAY
+219 VKVEATKESYDAY
-232 TKEVEKVKTD
+232 SKEVTKVKED
-242 NQKSTDTYIAEKR
+242 NQKATDTYVEEKR
-255 KENKEIEDTKAYN
+255 KEDKDIADTKAHN
-268 EGVRKRNAEGKAK
+268 EEVRKRNTKRKDE
-281 VEAENAE
+281 VDAENDK
-288 IAKRNQAQLDH
+288 IA
-299 KKSVEDENAAITKRN
+299 
-314 AEGQAKVEAENVAI
+314 
-328 DDFNKKVAE
+328 DFNKKVSQ
-337 HNKAEDARVAK
+337 HNQAEDDRVAA
-348 EKAEAEKNKKK
+348 EKAQAEKDKTK
-359 DGYLSEVVS
+359 DGYLSQASVQNLIYNSEPNATFEVLTPNS
-368 QGLVFKNEADAHI
+368 GYQALSSDDKRYEPQESIAQGKFVGAVNLKQGKSIQVKYSNLQNSFYNGKKISSVVLTYTNKTKDPNPKADLGMAF
-381 DVKGADSYISA
+381 
-392 KGLHEAFKD
+392 FKD
-401 ITRIMGLGEDQLQQY
+401 PTKTFWLFTTTNSDTIPTEVGIDLEFFDDKGQKISLTKDEALIGLASLNNDTTMNGANAKRSSVEQVRVDNGEVIEITGSSVKAHGNVAYAD
-416 VTYFSLPGA
+416 TDNHFKSAG
-425 KDLKLS
+425 
-431 KDPSRLTSKFEL
+431 SKFEQDDWDTGT
-443 YKSKA
+443 SKNRYY
-448 GFAFGGE
+448 GS
-455 GNQFGAVN
+455 AVA
-463 SKVGKTVTVTYTNLK
+463 KFK
-478 NSSYKGRAI
+478 NTDKISLTSISYKRPTVWLAI
-487 SKMELDVTVKS
+487 N
-498 TSENIQDDVV
+498 SEIAVPKV
-508 FGFSKNPAKGIEVA
+508 P
-522 ARYKDTNK
+522 
-530 DYKLDL
+530 
-536 SLRTR
+536 
-541 FYDADGNLINF
+541 
-552 EDNKDNPNEAKGL
+552 
-565 LSLSSLNAYKNHVE
+565 
-579 TARPSDTARFIQISG
+579 
-594 SSIVKHDNGLVY
+594 
-606 SNEKDNSNGN
+606 
-616 HFGLNQHNI
+616 
-625 IDSTTSPY
+625 TSPRY
-633 YWYLAGALALKGTN
+633 QEPKTPVEFK
-647 PEYGITVT
+647 PE
-655 SWDKLGDRK
+655 
-664 SEGRFTPSIWFT
+664 
-676 VTSELAATGVPTRP
+676 
-690 QYQQPKERKNFTP
+690 P
-703 EKLKEVPTPKLETPK
+703 EKPVEPS
-718 NFTPE
+718 
-723 KLKEVPTP
+723 KLKL
-731 KAKLTLV
+731 KLVT
-738 KVNGVPTP
+738 VNGVPDFIPTP
-746 TYKPKEKEPTV
+746 EENFPEP

-766 DYKLSTRP
+766 GYKLSTRP

-801 VLQTETLPAGRKPIT
+801 VLKTEILPSSRKTTT
-816 QLVFNDHLPQGFKVD
+816 QLVFNDHLPQGFKLD
-831 LEKTKEANK
+831 IEKTKESNK
-840 GYEVAYNEKANLL
+840 GYDVSYDEKTNLL

-890 YENVFEIVVN
+890 YENVFEMVVN

-921 PTPNT
+921 PDPNK

-940 EKHNYNAAGTL
+940 EKHNYNEQGKL
-951 VDGKEMLPEGINY
+951 VDGKEMLPEGVNY
-964 YVSKWT
+964 YISKWT

-1107 HVPKLKVQKRVYNK
+1107 HVPELKVQKRVYNN

-1136 DKFYYFLDGAK
+1136 DKFYYYLDGAK
-1147 LPADRG
+1147 LPSDRG

-1171 FTGEYKAMAGVDI
+1171 FTGEYKAIAGVDI

-1199 QYAELKYDKAKGV
+1199 QYAELKYDKAKGI

-1227 ASEFDIDAAIQMKR
+1227 ASEFDVNAAVQMKR
-1241 IASGT
+1241 IAAGT

-1258 EVVSNTVKTSTPEP
+1258 EIVSNTVKTTTPEP
-1272 EKPQPKKPTP
+1272 EKPQPKTPTP
-1282 APKTPAPTLPQT
+1282 APKTPAPALPQT

-1301 LSVLGMILAGLG
+1301 LSVLGMILAGFG
-1313 LFGLKKHKEN
+1313 LFGLKKQKEN

>member
-42 EVAKTEPT
+42 EVAKEPT

-64 QPAKTAEQQNQLNQA
+64 QAPKTAEQQNQLNQA
-79 GQAQGNV
+79 GQSQGNV

-101 AQKEGVKVVQDASV
+101 AQKEGVKVVQDAPV
-115 DKGTTNT
+115 DKGTTNSLA
-122 ITETQKAQAE
+122 ETQKAQAE
-132 IAADQAKQRAAVE
+132 IAADQAKQKAAVE

-158 TKAVEE
+158 AKAIEE

-208 KDAKVSESSKT
+208 KDAQVSESSKT
-219 IKVEATKDSYDAY
+219 IKVEATKDSYEAY
-232 TKEVEKVKTD
+232 TKEVEKVKTE
-242 NQKSTDTYIAEKR
+242 NQKAIDTYVEEKR
-255 KENKEIEDTKAYN
+255 KEDKDIADTKAHN
-268 EGVRKRNAEGKAK
+268 EEVRKRNTKRKDE
-281 VEAENAE
+281 VDAENDK
-288 IAKRNQAQLDH
+288 IA
-299 KKSVEDENAAITKRN
+299 
-314 AEGQAKVEAENVAI
+314 
-328 DDFNKKVAE
+328 DFNKKVSQ
-337 HNKAEDARVAK
+337 HNQAEDDRVAA
-348 EKAEAEKNKKK
+348 EKAQAEKDKTK
-359 DGYLSEVVS
+359 DGYLSQASVQNLIYNSEPNATFEVLTPNS
-368 QGLVFKNEADAHI
+368 GYQALSSDDKRYEPQEKIAQGKFVGTVNLKQGKSI
-381 DVKGADSYISA
+381 QVKYSNLQNSSYNGKKISSVV
-392 KGLHEAFKD
+392 L
-401 ITRIMGLGEDQLQQY
+401 
-416 VTYFSLPGA
+416 TYTN
-425 KDLKLS
+425 KT
-431 KDPSRLTSKFEL
+431 KDPSPKADLGMAFFKDPTKTFWLFTTTNSDTIPTEVGIDLEFFDDKGQKISLTKDEALIGLASLNNDTIANGANAKRSSVEQVRVDNGEVIEITGSSVKAHGNVAYADTDNHFKSAGSKFEQDDWDTGT
-443 YKSKA
+443 SKNRYY
-448 GFAFGGE
+448 GS
-455 GNQFGAVN
+455 AVA
-463 SKVGKTVTVTYTNLK
+463 KFK
-478 NSSYKGRAI
+478 NVDKISLTSISYKRPTVWLAI
-487 SKMELDVTVKS
+487 N
-498 TSENIQDDVV
+498 SEI
-508 FGFSKNPAKGIEVA
+508 A
-522 ARYKDTNK
+522 
-530 DYKLDL
+530 
-536 SLRTR
+536 
-541 FYDADGNLINF
+541 
-552 EDNKDNPNEAKGL
+552 
-565 LSLSSLNAYKNHVE
+565 
-579 TARPSDTARFIQISG
+579 
-594 SSIVKHDNGLVY
+594 
-606 SNEKDNSNGN
+606 
-616 HFGLNQHNI
+616 
-625 IDSTTSPY
+625 
-633 YWYLAGALALKGTN
+633 
-647 PEYGITVT
+647 
-655 SWDKLGDRK
+655 
-664 SEGRFTPSIWFT
+664 
-676 VTSELAATGVPTRP
+676 VP
-690 QYQQPKERKNFTP
+690 K
-703 EKLKEVPTPKLETPK
+703 VPTPPRYQEPKTPVEFK
-718 NFTPE
+718 PEPE
-723 KLKEVPTP
+723 KPVEPSKLKL
-731 KAKLTLV
+731 KLVT
-738 KVNGVPTP
+738 VNGVPDFIPTP
-746 TYKPKEKEPTV
+746 EEKFPKP

-774 QVQKAVENADKV
+774 QVQKTVENADKV

-801 VLQTETLPAGRKPIT
+801 VLKTEILPSSRKTTT
-816 QLVFNDHLPQGFKVD
+816 QLVFNDHLPQGFKLDV
-831 LEKTKEANK
+831 EKTKESNK
-840 GYEVAYNEKANLL
+840 GYDVSYDEKANLL

-890 YENVFEIVVN
+890 YENVFEMVVN

-921 PTPNT
+921 QDPNK

-940 EKHNYNAAGTL
+940 EKHNYNEQGKL

-970 NRPNKN
+970 NRPNKG

-1008 KDAEG
+1008 KDAQG

-1038 DRSGISPKGAFYMW
+1038 DKSGISPKGAFYMW

-1107 HVPKLKVQKRVYNK
+1107 HVPELKVQKRVYNK

-1147 LPADRG
+1147 LPFDRG

-1171 FTGEYKAMAGVDI
+1171 FTGQYKAMAAVDI

-1227 ASEFDIDAAIQMKR
+1227 ASEFDVDAAIQMKR
-1241 IASGT
+1241 ISAGT

-1258 EVVSNTVKTSTPEP
+1258 ELVSNTVKTSTPEP

-1282 APKTPAPTLPQT
+1282 APKPKTPVSALPQT
-1294 GTASGIG
+1294 GTASSVG
-1301 LSVLGMILAGLG
+1301 LSVLGMILAG
-1313 LFGLKKHKEN
+1313 FSFVSFKKQKEN

>member
-92 SQVNQAAQA
+92 GQVNQAAQA
-101 AQKEGVKVVQDASV
+101 AQKEGVKVVQDAPV

-122 ITETQKAQAE
+122 LAETQKAQAE
-132 IAADQAKQRAAVE
+132 IAADQAKQKAAIE
-145 KTTEDYVKAKDDH
+145 QTTEDYVKAKDDH
-158 TKAVEE
+158 AKAIEE

-170 KIKADNAA
+170 EIKADNAA

-188 AGQDVNQAVSTA
+188 AGQDVNQAVATA

-208 KDAKVSESSKT
+208 KDAQVSESFKT
-219 IKVEATKDSYDAY
+219 VKVEATKESYDAY
-232 TKEVEKVKTD
+232 SKEVTKVKED
-242 NQKSTDTYIAEKR
+242 NQKAIDTYVEEKR
-255 KENKEIEDTKAYN
+255 KEDKDIADTKVHN
-268 EGVRKRNAEGKAK
+268 EEVRKRNTKRKDE
-281 VEAENAE
+281 VDAENDK
-288 IAKRNQAQLDH
+288 IA
-299 KKSVEDENAAITKRN
+299 
-314 AEGQAKVEAENVAI
+314 
-328 DDFNKKVAE
+328 DFNKKVSQ
-337 HNKAEDARVAK
+337 HNQAEDDRVAA
-348 EKAEAEKNKKK
+348 EKAQAEKDKTK
-359 DGYLSEVVS
+359 DGYLSQASVQNLIYNSEPNATFEVLTPNS
-368 QGLVFKNEADAHI
+368 GYQALSSDDKRYEPQEKIAQGKFVGTVNLKQGKSI
-381 DVKGADSYISA
+381 QVKYSNLQNSSYNGKKISSVV
-392 KGLHEAFKD
+392 L
-401 ITRIMGLGEDQLQQY
+401 
-416 VTYFSLPGA
+416 TYTN
-425 KDLKLS
+425 KT
-431 KDPSRLTSKFEL
+431 KDPSPKADLGMAFFKDPTKTFWLFTTTNSDTIPTEVGIDLEFFDDKGQKISLTKDEALIGLASLNNDTIANGANAKRSSVEQVRVDNGEVIEITGSSVKAHGNVAYADTDNHFKSAGSKFEQDDWDTGT
-443 YKSKA
+443 SKNRYY
-448 GFAFGGE
+448 GS
-455 GNQFGAVN
+455 AVA
-463 SKVGKTVTVTYTNLK
+463 KFK
-478 NSSYKGRAI
+478 NTDKISLTSISYKRPTVWLAI
-487 SKMELDVTVKS
+487 N
-498 TSENIQDDVV
+498 SEI
-508 FGFSKNPAKGIEVA
+508 A
-522 ARYKDTNK
+522 
-530 DYKLDL
+530 
-536 SLRTR
+536 
-541 FYDADGNLINF
+541 
-552 EDNKDNPNEAKGL
+552 
-565 LSLSSLNAYKNHVE
+565 
-579 TARPSDTARFIQISG
+579 
-594 SSIVKHDNGLVY
+594 
-606 SNEKDNSNGN
+606 
-616 HFGLNQHNI
+616 
-625 IDSTTSPY
+625 
-633 YWYLAGALALKGTN
+633 
-647 PEYGITVT
+647 
-655 SWDKLGDRK
+655 
-664 SEGRFTPSIWFT
+664 
-676 VTSELAATGVPTRP
+676 VP
-690 QYQQPKERKNFTP
+690 K
-703 EKLKEVPTPKLETPK
+703 VPTPPRYQEPKTPVEFK
-718 NFTPE
+718 PEPE
-723 KLKEVPTP
+723 KPVEPSKLKL
-731 KAKLTLV
+731 KLVT
-738 KVNGVPTP
+738 VNGVPDFIPTP
-746 TYKPKEKEPTV
+746 EEKFPKP

-774 QVQKAVENADKV
+774 QVQKTVENADKV

-801 VLQTETLPAGRKPIT
+801 VLQTETLPTGRKPIT

-853 TFKATTAT
+853 TFKAMAST
-861 LTSVNKDLAK
+861 LALVNQNLNK
-871 EYKLADLSVWGR
+871 EHQLGALSVWGR

-890 YENVFEIVVN
+890 YENVFEMVVN

-921 PTPNT
+921 PDPNK

-940 EKHNYNAAGTL
+940 EKHNYNEQGKL
-951 VDGKEMLPEGINY
+951 VDGKEMLPEGVNY
-964 YVSKWT
+964 YISKWT
-970 NRPNKN
+970 NRPNKG

-1038 DRSGISPKGAFYMW
+1038 DKSGISPKGAFYMW

-1067 GMDLYFH
+1067 GMDLFFH
-1074 TPMQN
+1074 TPMKNQ
-1079 KKGFTG
+1079 KGFTG

-1107 HVPKLKVQKRVYNK
+1107 HVPELKVQKRVYNK

-1136 DKFYYFLDGAK
+1136 DKFYYYLDGAK
-1147 LPADRG
+1147 LPSDRG

-1171 FTGEYKAMAGVDI
+1171 FTGEYKAMAAVDI

-1199 QYAELKYDKAKGV
+1199 QYAELKYDKAKGI

-1227 ASEFDIDAAIQMKR
+1227 ASEFDVDAAIQMKR
-1241 IASGT
+1241 IAAGT

-1282 APKTPAPTLPQT
+1282 AAKTPAPALPQT
-1294 GTASGIG
+1294 GTASSVG
-1301 LSVLGMILAGLG
+1301 LSVLGMILAGFSLVS
-1313 LFGLKKHKEN
+1313 FKKRKEN

>member
-1 MKSNETKTYGS
+1 MKSNESKTYGS

-64 QPAKTAEQQNQLNQA
+64 QPVKTAEQQNQLNQA

-101 AQKEGVKVVQDASV
+101 AKKEGVEVVQDAPV

-122 ITETQKAQAE
+122 LAETQKAQAE
-132 IAADQAKQRAAVE
+132 IAADQAKQKAAVE
-145 KTTEDYVKAKDDH
+145 KTTEDYVKAKADH
-158 TKAVEE
+158 AKAVEA
-164 TKQANA
+164 TKKQNDQ
-170 KIKADNAA
+170 IVADNKA

-208 KDAKVSESSKT
+208 KDAKVSESTKA

-232 TKEVEKVKTD
+232 TKEVEKVKAD

-255 KENKEIEDTKAYN
+255 QEDKDIADTKAYN

-299 KKSVEDENAAITKRN
+299 KKSVEAENAEITKRN
-314 AEGQAKVEAENVAI
+314 AAGKARVDAENKVI
-328 DDFNKKVAE
+328 DAYNKTVTE

-348 EKAEAEKNKKK
+348 EKAEAEKNRVK

-401 ITRIMGLGEDQLQQY
+401 ITKSMGLGEDQLQQY
-416 VTYFSLPGA
+416 VTYFSLPSA
-425 KDLKLS
+425 QDLKIS
-431 KDPSRLTSKFEL
+431 KDPSRLTSNFEL
-443 YKSKA
+443 YKAKA
-448 GFAFGGE
+448 GFVFGGE

-487 SKMELDVTVKS
+487 SKMELDVTVKP

-664 SEGRFTPSIWFT
+664 GEGRFTPSIWFT
-676 VTSELAATGVPTRP
+676 VTSELAATGVPTPPR
-690 QYQQPKERKNFTP
+690 YQKTKEPKNFIP

-723 KLKEVPTP
+723 KEKTVPTP
-731 KAKLTLV
+731 KAKLSLV
-738 KVNGVPTP
+738 TVNGVPTP
-746 TYKPKEKEPTV
+746 TYKPTEKLPTP
-757 PVVPTVHVH
+757 PVVPTVHYH
-766 DYKLSTRP
+766 RYQL
-774 QVQKAVENADKV
+774 KA
-786 NINGQYVAKN
+786 Q
-796 SLNRF
+796 
-801 VLQTETLPAGRKPIT
+801 
-816 QLVFNDHLPQGFKVD
+816 FKV
-831 LEKTKEANK
+831 
-840 GYEVAYNEKANLL
+840 
-853 TFKATTAT
+853 
-861 LTSVNKDLAK
+861 
-871 EYKLADLSVWGR
+871 
-883 PQNDAAD
+883 
-890 YENVFEIVVN
+890 
-900 GGGSNGYVRKS
+900 
-911 NKVLIHTPGK
+911 
-921 PTPNT
+921 
-926 PNDPKNPNRDPLKP
+926 
-940 EKHNYNAAGTL
+940 EKHNYNAKGEL
-951 VDGKEMLPEGINY
+951 IDDKEMLPEGINY
-964 YVSKWT
+964 YVSKWS
-970 NRPNKN
+970 NWQNKGN
-976 DKSGK
+976 QSSKDVVKR
-981 EAIAKGFAYIE
+981 GFAYIE
-992 DYQDDAVT
+992 DYDETKVT
-1000 PLESRFQV
+1000 GLESRFQV

-1067 GMDLYFH
+1067 GMDLFFH

-1107 HVPKLKVQKRVYNK
+1107 HVPELKVQKRVYNK
-1121 LGDGQNLDGKLIKLG
+1121 LGNGQNLDGKLIKLG
-1136 DKFYYFLDGAK
+1136 DKFYYYLDGAK
-1147 LPADRG
+1147 LPANRG
-1153 EALKEYR
+1153 EVLKEYR
-1160 FYDDFDEKGDE
+1160 FFDDFDQKGDE
-1171 FTGEYKAMAGVDI
+1171 FTGEYKALAGVDI
-1184 KLKDGTVIKAGTDLS
+1184 KLKDGSVIKVGTNLS
-1199 QYAELKYDKAKGV
+1199 QYAELKYDKAKGI

-1227 ASEFDIDAAIQMKR
+1227 ASEFDVDAAIQMKR
-1241 IASGT
+1241 IATGT

-1258 EVVSNTVKTSTPEP
+1258 EIVSNTVKTTTPEP
-1272 EKPQPKKPTP
+1272 EKPQPK
-1282 APKTPAPTLPQT
+1282 TPAPTAQKPALPQT

-1301 LSVLGMILAGLG
+1301 LSVLGMILAGFG

>member
-1 MKSNETKTYGS
+1 MKSNESKTYGS

-64 QPAKTAEQQNQLNQA
+64 QPVKTAEQQNQLNQA

-101 AQKEGVKVVQDASV
+101 AKKEGVEVVQDAPV

-122 ITETQKAQAE
+122 LAETQKAQAE
-132 IAADQAKQRAAVE
+132 IAADQAKQKAAVE
-145 KTTEDYVKAKDDH
+145 KTTEDYVKAKADH
-158 TKAVEE
+158 AKAVEA
-164 TKQANA
+164 TKKQNDQ
-170 KIKADNAA
+170 IVADNKA

-208 KDAKVSESSKT
+208 KDAKVSESTKA

-232 TKEVEKVKTD
+232 TKEVEKVKAD

-255 KENKEIEDTKAYN
+255 QEDKDIADTKAYN

-281 VEAENAE
+281 VEAENA
-288 IAKRNQAQLDH
+288 
-299 KKSVEDENAAITKRN
+299 
-314 AEGQAKVEAENVAI
+314 AI
-328 DDFNKKVAE
+328 DDFNKNVAE
-337 HNKAEDARVAK
+337 HNKAEDARFAK
-348 EKAEAEKNKKK
+348 EKAEAEKNRVK

-416 VTYFSLPGA
+416 VTYLSLPDA

-443 YKSKA
+443 YKAKA
-448 GFAFGGE
+448 GFVYGGE

-487 SKMELDVTVKS
+487 SKMELDVTVKP

-552 EDNKDNPNEAKGL
+552 EDNKDNPNESKGL

-664 SEGRFTPSIWFT
+664 GEGRFTPSIWFT

-690 QYQQPKERKNFTP
+690 QYKKPKERKDFTP
-703 EKLKEVPTPKLETPK
+703 EKLKK
-718 NFTPE
+718 
-723 KLKEVPTP
+723 VPTP
-731 KAKLTLV
+731 KAKLNLV
-738 KVNGVPTP
+738 IVNGVPAP
-746 TYKPKEKEPTV
+746 TYKPNEKMPTP
-757 PVVPTVHVH
+757 PVVPTVHYH
-766 DYKLSTRP
+766 RYQL
-774 QVQKAVENADKV
+774 KA
-786 NINGQYVAKN
+786 Q
-796 SLNRF
+796 
-801 VLQTETLPAGRKPIT
+801 
-816 QLVFNDHLPQGFKVD
+816 FKV
-831 LEKTKEANK
+831 
-840 GYEVAYNEKANLL
+840 
-853 TFKATTAT
+853 
-861 LTSVNKDLAK
+861 
-871 EYKLADLSVWGR
+871 
-883 PQNDAAD
+883 
-890 YENVFEIVVN
+890 
-900 GGGSNGYVRKS
+900 
-911 NKVLIHTPGK
+911 
-921 PTPNT
+921 
-926 PNDPKNPNRDPLKP
+926 
-940 EKHNYNAAGTL
+940 EKHNYNAKGEL
-951 VDGKEMLPEGINY
+951 IDDKEMLPEGINY
-964 YVSKWT
+964 YVSKWS
-970 NRPNKN
+970 NWQNKGN
-976 DKSGK
+976 QSSKDVVKR
-981 EAIAKGFAYIE
+981 GFAYIE
-992 DYQDDAVT
+992 DYDETKVT
-1000 PLESRFQV
+1000 GLESRFQV

-1067 GMDLYFH
+1067 GMDLFFH

-1107 HVPKLKVQKRVYNK
+1107 HVPELKVQKRVYNK
-1121 LGDGQNLDGKLIKLG
+1121 LGNGQNLDGKLIKLG
-1136 DKFYYFLDGAK
+1136 DKFYYYLDGAK
-1147 LPADRG
+1147 LPANRG

-1160 FYDDFDEKGDE
+1160 FFDDFDQKGDE
-1171 FTGEYKAMAGVDI
+1171 FTGEYKALAGVDI
-1184 KLKDGTVIKAGTDLS
+1184 KLKDGSVIKAGTDLS
-1199 QYAELKYDKAKGV
+1199 QYAELKYDKAKGI

-1227 ASEFDIDAAIQMKR
+1227 ASEFDVDAAIQMKR
-1241 IASGT
+1241 IATGT

-1258 EVVSNTVKTSTPEP
+1258 EIVSNTVKTTTPEP
-1272 EKPQPKKPTP
+1272 EKPQPK
-1282 APKTPAPTLPQT
+1282 TPAPTAQKPALPQT

-1301 LSVLGMILAGLG
+1301 LSVLGMILAGFG

>member
-31 AVATTNGVQAD
+31 AVVTTNGVQAD

-64 QPAKTAEQQNQLNQA
+64 QPTKTAEQQNQLNQA

-101 AQKEGVKVVQDASV
+101 AQKEGVQVVQDAPV
-115 DKGTTNT
+115 DKGTTNSLA
-122 ITETQKAQAE
+122 ETQKAQAE
-132 IAADQAKQRAAVE
+132 IVADQAKQKAAVE

-158 TKAVEE
+158 AKAVEE

-219 IKVEATKDSYDAY
+219 VKVEATKDSYDAY
-232 TKEVEKVKTD
+232 TKEVEKVKAD

-255 KENKEIEDTKAYN
+255 QEDKDIADTEAYN
-268 EGVRKRNAEGKAK
+268 EGVRKRNAEGQAK
-281 VEAENAE
+281 VDAENAE
-288 IAKRNQAQLDH
+288 IAKRNKAKLDH
-299 KKSVEDENAAITKRN
+299 KQSVEAENAEITKRN
-314 AEGQAKVEAENVAI
+314 AAGQAKVDAENKEI
-328 DDFNKKVAE
+328 DKFNKEVAE
-337 HNKAEDARVAK
+337 HNQAEDARVAK
-348 EKAEAEKNKKK
+348 EKAEAKANSAK
-359 DGYLSEVVS
+359 DGYVKDIVS
-368 QGLVFKNEADAHI
+368 KYLVFGKDNVKNAKLVS
-381 DVKGADSYISA
+381 VKGAEFISQKKYWEEVNKKGGNVFNVIGTNWDNLVTNDVKEATSTTSGSVLGRLAVGQTAVARYEGLNASYDGKKIVAAEFHYTA
-392 KGLHEAFKD
+392 KKANS
-401 ITRIMGLGEDQLQQY
+401 QY
-416 VTYFSLPGA
+416 GKINLNFEGSP
-425 KDLKLS
+425 
-431 KDPSRLTSKFEL
+431 TSTIL
-443 YKSKA
+443 A
-448 GFAFGGE
+448 GTLAGKE
-455 GNQFGAVN
+455 G
-463 SKVGKTVTVTYTNLK
+463 Y
-478 NSSYKGRAI
+478 
-487 SKMELDVTVKS
+487 ELDVEVRYFGEDGKEILPVKGKPFLYSVASMNSYGEGTSHVEYARISSDDKFIPINGSKVQRYGDLVYSKANLEDLDSLGLDKPWDREDSPYAYKGAGIVS
-498 TSENIQDDVV
+498 TDKRIKFS
-508 FGFSKNPAKGIEVA
+508 FGVETNGQESGIVSQWFA
-522 ARYKDTNK
+522 FNTDFKSSGIPVPARYKESKPHKT
-530 DYKLDL
+530 
-536 SLRTR
+536 
-541 FYDADGNLINF
+541 
-552 EDNKDNPNEAKGL
+552 
-565 LSLSSLNAYKNHVE
+565 
-579 TARPSDTARFIQISG
+579 
-594 SSIVKHDNGLVY
+594 
-606 SNEKDNSNGN
+606 
-616 HFGLNQHNI
+616 
-625 IDSTTSPY
+625 
-633 YWYLAGALALKGTN
+633 
-647 PEYGITVT
+647 
-655 SWDKLGDRK
+655 
-664 SEGRFTPSIWFT
+664 
-676 VTSELAATGVPTRP
+676 
-690 QYQQPKERKNFTP
+690 FTP
-703 EKLKEVPTPKLETPK
+703 EKLKEVPTPKLEELK
-718 NFTPE
+718 KFTPE
-723 KLKEVPTP
+723 KEKTVPTP

-738 KVNGVPTP
+738 KVNGVPAP
-746 TYKPKEKEPTV
+746 TYKPKEKEPTA

-774 QVQKAVENADKV
+774 QIAKAIENADKV
-786 NINGQYVAKN
+786 NVNGQYVAKN

-801 VLQTETLPAGRKPIT
+801 ALQTEVLPANRTTYTK
-816 QLVFNDHLPQGFKVD
+816 LVFNDHLPSGFKLDV
-831 LEKTKEANK
+831 EKTKEANK
-840 GYEVAYNEKANLL
+840 GYEVVYNEKTNFLS
-853 TFKATTAT
+853 FTAKKEI
-861 LTSVNKDLAK
+861 LDAVNKNREK
-871 EYKLADLSVWGR
+871 EYQLDALSVWGR

-890 YENVFEIVVN
+890 YENVFEMVVN
-900 GGGSNGYVRKS
+900 EGHSKGGYTRKS

-921 PTPNT
+921 QQPNK

-940 EKHNYNAAGTL
+940 EKHNYNAAGKL

-970 NRPNKN
+970 NRPNKG

-1038 DRSGISPKGAFYMW
+1038 DKSGISPKGAFYMW

-1067 GMDLYFH
+1067 GMDLFFH
-1074 TPMQN
+1074 TPMKN
-1079 KKGFTG
+1079 KTSFKG

-1107 HVPKLKVQKRVYNK
+1107 HVPELKVQKRVYNK

-1136 DKFYYFLDGAK
+1136 DKFYYYLDGAK
-1147 LPADRG
+1147 LPSDRG

-1160 FYDDFDEKGDE
+1160 FYDDFDKKGDE
-1171 FTGEYKAMAGVDI
+1171 FTGEYKAMAAVDI

-1199 QYAELKYDKAKGV
+1199 QYAELKYDKAKGI

-1227 ASEFDIDAAIQMKR
+1227 ASEFDVDAAIQMKR
-1241 IASGT
+1241 ISAGT
-1246 FENTYKNVVNGH
+1246 FENTYKNAVNGH
-1258 EVVSNTVKTSTPEP
+1258 EVVSNTVKTSTPTPEP

-1282 APKTPAPTLPQT
+1282 APKTPAPALPQT

-1301 LSVLGMILAGLG
+1301 LSVLGMLLASFG

>member
-1 MKSNETKTYGS
+1 MKSNESKTYGS

-79 GQAQGNV
+79 GRAQGNV

-101 AQKEGVKVVQDASV
+101 AKKEGVEVVQDAPV

-122 ITETQKAQAE
+122 LAETQKAQAE
-132 IAADQAKQRAAVE
+132 IAADQAKQKAAVE
-145 KTTEDYVKAKDDH
+145 KTTEDYVKAKADH
-158 TKAVEE
+158 AKAVEA
-164 TKQANA
+164 TKKQNDQ
-170 KIKADNAA
+170 IVADNKA

-208 KDAKVSESSKT
+208 KDAKVSESTKA

-232 TKEVEKVKTD
+232 TKEVEKVKAD

-255 KENKEIEDTKAYN
+255 QEDKDIADTKAYN

-281 VEAENAE
+281 VEAENA
-288 IAKRNQAQLDH
+288 
-299 KKSVEDENAAITKRN
+299 
-314 AEGQAKVEAENVAI
+314 AI
-328 DDFNKKVAE
+328 DDFNRNVAE
-337 HNKAEDARVAK
+337 HNKAEDARFAK
-348 EKAEAEKNKKK
+348 EKAEAEKNRVK

-416 VTYFSLPGA
+416 VTYFSLPDA

-443 YKSKA
+443 YKAKA
-448 GFAFGGE
+448 GFVYGGE

-487 SKMELDVTVKS
+487 SKMELDVTVKP

-616 HFGLNQHNI
+616 HFGLNQYNI

-664 SEGRFTPSIWFT
+664 GEGRFTPSIWFT

-690 QYQQPKERKNFTP
+690 QYKKPKERKNFTP
-703 EKLKEVPTPKLETPK
+703 EKLKEA
-718 NFTPE
+718 
-723 KLKEVPTP
+723 PTP
-731 KAKLTLV
+731 KAKLNLV
-738 KVNGVPTP
+738 TVNGVPAP
-746 TYKPKEKEPTV
+746 TYKPNEKMPTP
-757 PVVPTVHVH
+757 PVVPTVHYH
-766 DYKLSTRP
+766 RYQL
-774 QVQKAVENADKV
+774 KA
-786 NINGQYVAKN
+786 Q
-796 SLNRF
+796 
-801 VLQTETLPAGRKPIT
+801 
-816 QLVFNDHLPQGFKVD
+816 FKV
-831 LEKTKEANK
+831 
-840 GYEVAYNEKANLL
+840 
-853 TFKATTAT
+853 
-861 LTSVNKDLAK
+861 
-871 EYKLADLSVWGR
+871 
-883 PQNDAAD
+883 
-890 YENVFEIVVN
+890 
-900 GGGSNGYVRKS
+900 
-911 NKVLIHTPGK
+911 
-921 PTPNT
+921 
-926 PNDPKNPNRDPLKP
+926 
-940 EKHNYNAAGTL
+940 EKHNYNAKGEL
-951 VDGKEMLPEGINY
+951 IDDKEMLPEGINY
-964 YVSKWT
+964 YVSKWS
-970 NRPNKN
+970 NWQNKGN
-976 DKSGK
+976 QSSKDVVKR
-981 EAIAKGFAYIE
+981 GFAYIE
-992 DYQDDAVT
+992 DYDETKVT
-1000 PLESRFQV
+1000 GLESRFQV

-1067 GMDLYFH
+1067 GMDLFFH

-1107 HVPKLKVQKRVYNK
+1107 HVPELKVQKRVYNK
-1121 LGDGQNLDGKLIKLG
+1121 LGNGQNLDGKLIKLG
-1136 DKFYYFLDGAK
+1136 DKFYYYLDGAK
-1147 LPADRG
+1147 LPANRG
-1153 EALKEYR
+1153 EVLKEYR
-1160 FYDDFDEKGDE
+1160 FFDDFDQKGDE
-1171 FTGEYKAMAGVDI
+1171 FTGEYKALAGVDI
-1184 KLKDGTVIKAGTDLS
+1184 KLKDGSVIKVGTNLS
-1199 QYAELKYDKAKGV
+1199 QYAELKYDKAKGI

-1227 ASEFDIDAAIQMKR
+1227 ASEFDVNAAVQMKR

-1258 EVVSNTVKTSTPEP
+1258 ELVSNTVKTSTPEP

-1282 APKTPAPTLPQT
+1282 APKTPAPALPQT

-1301 LSVLGMILAGLG
+1301 LSVLGMILAGFG
-1313 LFGLKKHKEN
+1313 LFGLKKQKEN

>member
-1 MKSNETKTYGS
+1 MKSNESKTYGS

-64 QPAKTAEQQNQLNQA
+64 QPVKTAEQQNQLNQA

-101 AQKEGVKVVQDASV
+101 AKKEGVEVVQDAPV

-122 ITETQKAQAE
+122 LAETQKAQAE
-132 IAADQAKQRAAVE
+132 IAADQAKQKAAVE
-145 KTTEDYVKAKDDH
+145 KTTEDYVKAKADH
-158 TKAVEE
+158 AKAVEA
-164 TKQANA
+164 TKKQNDQ
-170 KIKADNAA
+170 IVADNKA

-208 KDAKVSESSKT
+208 KDAKVSESTKA

-232 TKEVEKVKTD
+232 TKEVEKVKAD

-255 KENKEIEDTKAYN
+255 QEDKDIADTKAYN

-299 KKSVEDENAAITKRN
+299 KKSVEAENAEITKRN
-314 AEGQAKVEAENVAI
+314 AAGKARVDAENKVI
-328 DDFNKKVAE
+328 DAYNKTVTE

-348 EKAEAEKNKKK
+348 EKAEAEKNRVK

-401 ITRIMGLGEDQLQQY
+401 ITKSMGLGEDQLQQY
-416 VTYFSLPGA
+416 VTYFSLPSA
-425 KDLKLS
+425 QDLKIS
-431 KDPSRLTSKFEL
+431 KDPSRLTSNFEL
-443 YKSKA
+443 YKAKA
-448 GFAFGGE
+448 GFVFGGE

-487 SKMELDVTVKS
+487 SKMELDVTVKP

-664 SEGRFTPSIWFT
+664 GEGRFTPSIWFT
-676 VTSELAATGVPTRP
+676 VTSELAATGVPTPPR
-690 QYQQPKERKNFTP
+690 YQKTKEPKNFIP

-723 KLKEVPTP
+723 KEKTVPTP
-731 KAKLTLV
+731 KAKLSLV
-738 KVNGVPTP
+738 TVNGVPTP
-746 TYKPKEKEPTV
+746 TYKPTEKLPTP
-757 PVVPTVHVH
+757 PVVPTVHYH
-766 DYKLSTRP
+766 RYQL
-774 QVQKAVENADKV
+774 KA
-786 NINGQYVAKN
+786 Q
-796 SLNRF
+796 
-801 VLQTETLPAGRKPIT
+801 
-816 QLVFNDHLPQGFKVD
+816 FKV
-831 LEKTKEANK
+831 
-840 GYEVAYNEKANLL
+840 
-853 TFKATTAT
+853 
-861 LTSVNKDLAK
+861 
-871 EYKLADLSVWGR
+871 
-883 PQNDAAD
+883 
-890 YENVFEIVVN
+890 
-900 GGGSNGYVRKS
+900 
-911 NKVLIHTPGK
+911 
-921 PTPNT
+921 
-926 PNDPKNPNRDPLKP
+926 
-940 EKHNYNAAGTL
+940 EKHNYNAKGEL
-951 VDGKEMLPEGINY
+951 IDDKEMLPEGINY
-964 YVSKWT
+964 YVSKWS
-970 NRPNKN
+970 NWQNKGN
-976 DKSGK
+976 QSSKDVVKR
-981 EAIAKGFAYIE
+981 GFAYIE
-992 DYQDDAVT
+992 DYDETKVT
-1000 PLESRFQV
+1000 GLESRFQV

-1067 GMDLYFH
+1067 GMDLFFH

-1107 HVPKLKVQKRVYNK
+1107 HVPELKVQKRVYNK

-1171 FTGEYKAMAGVDI
+1171 FTGEYKAMAAVDI
-1184 KLKDGTVIKAGTDLS
+1184 KLKDGSVIKAGTDLS

-1227 ASEFDIDAAIQMKR
+1227 ASEFDVDAAIQMKR
-1241 IASGT
+1241 ISAGT

-1258 EVVSNTVKTSTPEP
+1258 ELVSNTVKTSTPEP
-1272 EKPQPKKPTP
+1272 ETPQPKKPTP
-1282 APKTPAPTLPQT
+1282 APKTLAPALPQT
-1294 GTASGIG
+1294 GTTSGIG
-1301 LSVLGMILAGLG
+1301 LSVLGMLLAGFG
-1313 LFGLKKHKEN
+1313 LFGLKKQKEN

>member
-12 IRKIKAYGT
+12 IRKIKAYGA

-31 AVATTNGVQAD
+31 AVATAQTSYAD
-42 EVAKTEPT
+42 EAT
-50 TVAPANTATNLPDS
+50 TTPNTATNLQAS
-64 QPAKTAEQQNQLNQA
+64 QPAQTQA
-79 GQAQGNV
+79 AKQTIAQANQAQGTVNV
-86 TVQVDN
+86 TVDN
-92 SQVNQAAQA
+92 SQVNQAANQA
-101 AQKEGVKVVQDASV
+101 QNAGVKVVQDTPV

-122 ITETQKAQAE
+122 LAETQKAQAE
-132 IAADQAKQRAAVE
+132 IAQDQAKQKAAVE
-145 KTTEDYVKAKDDH
+145 QTTAAYQKAKADH
-158 TKAVEE
+158 AKAVEE
-164 TKQANA
+164 TKQKNA
-170 KIKADNAA
+170 QIEAENQA
-178 LKEAHDKAEK
+178 LKEAHDKASQQ
-188 AGQDVNQAVSTA
+188 AAQTNQAVDQA
-200 KDKVKAEF
+200 KAKIKAEFPDAKVTETTKEVKVDANKTSYDTYTKAVEHVKAEN
-208 KDAKVSESSKT
+208 KK
-219 IKVEATKDSYDAY
+219 ATETYQAEK
-232 TKEVEKVKTD
+232 TKED
-242 NQKSTDTYIAEKR
+242 
-255 KENKEIEDTKAYN
+255 KEIAAAKAYN
-268 EGVRKRNAEGKAK
+268 ETVRKQNAANKAK
-281 VEAENAE
+281 VAAENAE
-288 IAKRNQAQLDH
+288 ITKRNQAQLAH
-299 KKSVEDENAAITKRN
+299 KKSVEAENAAITKRN
-314 AEGQAKVEAENVAI
+314 VAGQAKVDAENKEI
-328 DDFNKKVAE
+328 DKFNKEVAE
-337 HNKAEDARVAK
+337 HNQAEDARVAK
-348 EKAEAEKNKKK
+348 EKAEAQANSTKEGYTKEIVSKYLIFGKENTKRAKLVSITGVELISQKKYWDKVKAANGNVFDVLSKNWDDMVVHKKEEATSENGSVLGRLTVGK
-359 DGYLSEVVS
+359 TAVVRYENLDAFYNGKKITAVEYHYTVKSANSTYGKVNANFDGSPTSTILA
-368 QGLVFKNEADAHI
+368 GTL
-381 DVKGADSYISA
+381 KGAE
-392 KGLHEAFKD
+392 GFEMELEARFF
-401 ITRIMGLGEDQLQQY
+401 GEDGKEI
-416 VTYFSLPGA
+416 LPEANKPFLYSVASMNSYGEGTSHVEFVR
-425 KDLKLS
+425 LS
-431 KDPSRLTSKFEL
+431 KNDKFVQIN
-443 YKSKA
+443 
-448 GFAFGGE
+448 G
-455 GNQFGAVN
+455 
-463 SKVGKTVTVTYTNLK
+463 SKVGRH
-478 NSSYKGRAI
+478 G
-487 SKMELDVTVKS
+487 D
-498 TSENIQDDVV
+498 
-508 FGFSKNPAKGIEVA
+508 
-522 ARYKDTNK
+522 
-530 DYKLDL
+530 
-536 SLRTR
+536 
-541 FYDADGNLINF
+541 
-552 EDNKDNPNEAKGL
+552 
-565 LSLSSLNAYKNHVE
+565 
-579 TARPSDTARFIQISG
+579 
-594 SSIVKHDNGLVY
+594 LVY
-606 SNEKDNSNGN
+606 SKSNLEDLDAL
-616 HFGLNQHNI
+616 GLDQPW
-625 IDSTTSPY
+625 DREDSPY
-633 YWYLAGALALKGTN
+633 AYKGAGLVSTDKRVKFTFGVNTN
-647 PEYGITVT
+647 GQYSGIT
-655 SWDKLGDRK
+655 
-664 SEGRFTPSIWFT
+664 SEWFAFN
-676 VTSELAATGVPTRP
+676 SDFKATGVPTAPR
-690 QYQQPKERKNFTP
+690 YKEIKPRKTFAP
-703 EKLKEVPTPKLETPK
+703 EKLKEVPTPKLEELK
-718 NFTPE
+718 KFTPE
-723 KLKEVPTP
+723 KEKTVPTP

-746 TYKPKEKEPTV
+746 TYKPKEKEPTA

-774 QVQKAVENADKV
+774 QIAKAVENADKV

-801 VLQTETLPAGRKPIT
+801 ALQTETLPVGRKPIT

-840 GYEVAYNEKANLL
+840 GYEVIYNEKANLL

-861 LTSVNKDLAK
+861 LNSVNKDLAK

-890 YENVFEIVVN
+890 YENVFEMVVN

-921 PTPNT
+921 QDPNK
-926 PNDPKNPNRDPLKP
+926 PNDPKNPNRDPLRP
-940 EKHNYNAAGTL
+940 EKHNYNEQGKL

-1008 KDAEG
+1008 KDAQG

-1057 EEFYKAYVQT
+1057 EEFYKAYVKT

-1107 HVPKLKVQKRVYNK
+1107 HVPELKVQKRVYNK

-1136 DKFYYFLDGAK
+1136 DKFYYYLDGAK
-1147 LPADRG
+1147 LPSDRG

-1171 FTGEYKAMAGVDI
+1171 FTGEYKAMAAVDI

-1199 QYAELKYDKAKGV
+1199 QYAELKYDKAKGI

-1227 ASEFDIDAAIQMKR
+1227 ASEFDVNAAVQMKR
-1241 IASGT
+1241 IAAGT

-1258 EVVSNTVKTSTPEP
+1258 EIVSNTVKTTTPEP
-1272 EKPQPKKPTP
+1272 EKPQPKTPTP
-1282 APKTPAPTLPQT
+1282 APTAQKPALPQT

-1301 LSVLGMILAGLG
+1301 LSVLGMILAGFG

>member
-50 TVAPANTATNLPDS
+50 TVASANTATNLPDS

-92 SQVNQAAQA
+92 GQVNQAAQA
-101 AQKEGVKVVQDASV
+101 AQKEGVKVVQDAPV

-122 ITETQKAQAE
+122 LAETQKAQAE
-132 IAADQAKQRAAVE
+132 IAADQAKQKAAIE
-145 KTTEDYVKAKDDH
+145 QTTEDYVKAKDDH
-158 TKAVEE
+158 AKAIEE
-164 TKQANA
+164 AKQANA

-188 AGQDVNQAVSTA
+188 AGQDVNQAVATA

-208 KDAKVSESSKT
+208 KDAQVSESFKT
-219 IKVEATKDSYDAY
+219 VKVEATKESYDAY
-232 TKEVEKVKTD
+232 SKEVTKVKED
-242 NQKSTDTYIAEKR
+242 NQKAIDTYVEEKR
-255 KENKEIEDTKAYN
+255 KEDKDIADTKADN
-268 EGVRKRNAEGKAK
+268 EEVRKRNTKRKDE
-281 VEAENAE
+281 VDAENDK
-288 IAKRNQAQLDH
+288 IA
-299 KKSVEDENAAITKRN
+299 
-314 AEGQAKVEAENVAI
+314 
-328 DDFNKKVAE
+328 DFNKKVSQ
-337 HNKAEDARVAK
+337 HNQAEDDRVAA
-348 EKAEAEKNKKK
+348 EKAQAEKDKTK
-359 DGYLSEVVS
+359 DGYLSQASVQNLIYNSEPNATFEVLTPNS
-368 QGLVFKNEADAHI
+368 GYQALSSDDKRYEPQEKIAQGKFVGTVNLKQGKSI
-381 DVKGADSYISA
+381 QVKYSNLQNSSYNGKKISSVV
-392 KGLHEAFKD
+392 L
-401 ITRIMGLGEDQLQQY
+401 
-416 VTYFSLPGA
+416 TYTN
-425 KDLKLS
+425 KT
-431 KDPSRLTSKFEL
+431 KDPSPKADLGMAFFKDPTKTFWLFTTTNSDTIPTEVGIDLEFFDDKGQKISLTKDEALIGLASLNNDTIANGANAKRSSVEQVRVDNGEVIEITGSSVKAHGNVAYADTDNHFKSAGSKFEQDDWDTGT
-443 YKSKA
+443 SKNRYY
-448 GFAFGGE
+448 GS
-455 GNQFGAVN
+455 AVA
-463 SKVGKTVTVTYTNLK
+463 KFK
-478 NSSYKGRAI
+478 NTDKISLTSISYKRPTVWLAI
-487 SKMELDVTVKS
+487 N
-498 TSENIQDDVV
+498 SEI
-508 FGFSKNPAKGIEVA
+508 A
-522 ARYKDTNK
+522 
-530 DYKLDL
+530 
-536 SLRTR
+536 
-541 FYDADGNLINF
+541 
-552 EDNKDNPNEAKGL
+552 
-565 LSLSSLNAYKNHVE
+565 
-579 TARPSDTARFIQISG
+579 
-594 SSIVKHDNGLVY
+594 
-606 SNEKDNSNGN
+606 
-616 HFGLNQHNI
+616 
-625 IDSTTSPY
+625 
-633 YWYLAGALALKGTN
+633 
-647 PEYGITVT
+647 
-655 SWDKLGDRK
+655 
-664 SEGRFTPSIWFT
+664 
-676 VTSELAATGVPTRP
+676 VP
-690 QYQQPKERKNFTP
+690 K
-703 EKLKEVPTPKLETPK
+703 VPTPPRYQEPKTPVEFK
-718 NFTPE
+718 PEPE
-723 KLKEVPTP
+723 KPVEPSKLKL
-731 KAKLTLV
+731 KLVT
-738 KVNGVPTP
+738 VNGVPDFIPTP
-746 TYKPKEKEPTV
+746 EEKFSKP

-766 DYKLSTRP
+766 GYKLSTRP
-774 QVQKAVENADKV
+774 QVQKTVENADKV

-801 VLQTETLPAGRKPIT
+801 VLQTETLPTGRKPIT

-840 GYEVAYNEKANLL
+840 GYEVAYSEKENLL
-853 TFKATTAT
+853 TFKAMAST
-861 LTSVNKDLAK
+861 LALVNQNLNK
-871 EYKLADLSVWGR
+871 EHQLGALSVWGR

-890 YENVFEIVVN
+890 YENVFEMVVN

-921 PTPNT
+921 QDPNK

-940 EKHNYNAAGTL
+940 EKHNYNAAGKL

-970 NRPNKN
+970 NRPNKG

-1079 KKGFTG
+1079 KKGLTG

-1107 HVPKLKVQKRVYNK
+1107 HVPELKVQKRVYNK

-1147 LPADRG
+1147 LPANRG
-1153 EALKEYR
+1153 EVLKEYR
-1160 FYDDFDEKGDE
+1160 FFDDFDQKGDE
-1171 FTGEYKAMAGVDI
+1171 FTGEYKALAGVDI

-1199 QYAELKYDKAKGV
+1199 QYAELKYDKAKGI
-1212 VEISMKQDFLDKVDN
+1212 VEISMKQEFLDKVDN
-1227 ASEFDIDAAIQMKR
+1227 ASEFDVDAAVQMKR
-1241 IASGT
+1241 ISAGT

-1258 EVVSNTVKTSTPEP
+1258 ELVSNTVKTSTPEP
-1272 EKPQPKKPTP
+1272 EKPQLKKPTS
-1282 APKTPAPTLPQT
+1282 APKTPAPALPQT

-1301 LSVLGMILAGLG
+1301 LSVLGMILAGFG
-1313 LFGLKKHKEN
+1313 LFGLKKQKEN